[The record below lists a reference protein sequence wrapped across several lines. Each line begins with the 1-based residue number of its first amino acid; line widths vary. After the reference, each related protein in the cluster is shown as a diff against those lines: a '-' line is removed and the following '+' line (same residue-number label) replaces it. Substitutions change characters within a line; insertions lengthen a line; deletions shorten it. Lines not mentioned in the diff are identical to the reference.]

1 MAVRTIK
8 VDITGLKEIEKAQ
21 KYVSALRDSVL
32 DFEKKLRNMGGKN
45 TSSLSFNVN
54 LIINT
59 DKALK
64 DYLALKKQI
73 ESMPIRV
80 GSTKGD
86 VSSSQGSSNTS
97 SSSRPTFDSSY
108 IKVKDQDYQSW
119 RNLHKAVDDVTRSA
133 VGLSSQM
140 VKLGAIAPAKGLLS
154 VFNSLNNTILDM
166 QKNLMGLVGNGI
178 KGALGSLVSS
188 GVNGIRNSIG
198 QLKNE
203 ANDLGDAMQVYR
215 INMQA
220 LGYDEKSTNKSIK
233 RLGDYGKSTVF
244 DATDLLEQAST
255 YSAYGRKDA
264 EQIVKGYAGLLAQ
277 TKNPIEGMKT
287 VTEQTSQM
295 LAAGVLNQQDYKFI
309 RQRLSALGASKLNA
323 ELQKLAESKGADSI
337 ISATRQRLISADEY
351 LDIVNKLG
359 NDDTFQSLVN
369 SIITPRQAIANL
381 KESLS
386 NLLVFDDIDEEG
398 NAKPGALNRV
408 YVATRDFIKGI
419 TDIVG
424 TDKFKDYVTKLGNA
438 IGDTIQSVNHFGVA
452 WKLAFSKSFLDGI
465 EKFASSFK
473 SGVQGLDVGKEFFDI
488 TKSVLNVLNTTGR
501 ELGTTTKEIV
511 KSISELTKGIV
522 DIGAQLITSGFPRV
536 VRGVVDIYTNLAKL
550 AVSSGGATA
559 YTDVLLSVT
568 NAINTIIKSV
578 NPSILKSVFDSIVNF
593 VESVSSVVTKIAT
606 RTNIFKEIA
615 NVLKGVIDALSSIVN
630 QVGTFSSGQVNKAL
644 ESLRNAILGIVNGI
658 KPLIVELAKG
668 AISALASNSA
678 QRFFQAVIGF
688 VKVVVGAI
696 KNTLVSIGGSVE
708 GGIKKIL
715 DFFTLVT
722 NFASGVASILG
733 GLGKYLIL
741 GFIGTKFL
749 SWATNIIYSLS
760 TVATAMNAVSGGRL
774 NPLGLANA
782 FGSDALMRAGTT
794 SRNMGSGGA
803 YLSGMSRVA
812 QNSTTGFSRVARNN
826 ARRSANMKGLGFI
839 GAQLGV
845 DLANNALQGSNV
857 SQGFKDFGNI
867 ASSTT
872 SWALTGAGIGSF
884 IPGVGTALGA
894 GIGGLAG
901 FISGLLGA
909 NNQKDERARQE
920 KLAKEEASKQA
931 DIQAKETLESHMASV
946 KQLAEETASIRNS
959 FFKSISS
966 SSGLSESLS
975 TASAYIDSLQN
986 STGKSLE
993 STLRDLNIKT
1003 SSVPK
1008 GIENFY
1014 VKIGD
1019 KIKSWS
1025 ELKESSGIQDDARLL
1040 QSLQLVKSTLG
1051 EKYVEF
1057 VDSEGR
1063 KVAEAVETLTKEESD
1078 RQSANLDAYKA
1089 QLTKA
1094 QLSVKSGV
1102 DFLFKDITT
1111 ISDEIDNVLKSR
1123 NFANNGEKAKA
1134 ITEALEKA
1142 GIDTTEFVKLSVS
1155 DQITKATELVK
1166 QGKLQGGTREQ
1177 QTIALAESIKEKLGE
1192 TASKYTE
1199 ILKNGL
1205 WDDLNTL
1212 NQMLDSADFVSK
1224 LPRIEENQARINAF
1238 KESVAKLIK
1247 DGVLKVEEGQ
1257 ALLDRAGIKDVSAE
1271 GLKNGV
1277 NEFKLSVTNGLSD
1290 AQKKFLEGTGI
1301 IGGIGI
1307 PNIST
1312 AGISSGVS
1320 ALASAVRKSIDD
1332 TIAKLDEAIAEATA
1346 NGNLAKQR
1354 AYSNYRRQ
1362 AEMERDNIYQ
1372 STGGLIPEY
1381 HSSGLPIGIN
1391 WKSKGTDTV
1400 PTMLTPGEYVLR
1412 KKAVDSLGMNFL
1424 NNLNRFG
1431 VNALQSVAKSTIIN
1445 NVYNTNNAQ
1454 ISQNIDNKSQYLNGM
1469 FGLDKLMR
1477 YV

>member
-21 KYVSALRDSVL
+21 KSVSALRDSVL
-32 DFEKKLRNMGGKN
+32 DFEKKLRKMGGKN

-54 LIINT
+54 LILNT

-133 VGLSSQM
+133 VGLSGQM
-140 VKLGAIAPAKGLLS
+140 VTLGAIAPAKGLLS
-154 VFNSLNNTILDM
+154 VFNSLNGTILDM

-178 KGALGSLVSS
+178 KGALGSLVSG
-188 GVNGIRNSIG
+188 GVNGIRNNIG
-198 QLKNE
+198 QLKNK

-220 LGYDEKSTNKSIK
+220 LGFDEKTTNKSIK

-244 DATDLLEQAST
+244 DATDLLDQAST
-255 YSAYGRKDA
+255 YTAYGRKDA

-277 TKNPIEGMKT
+277 TKNPIEGMRT

-295 LAAGVLNQQDYKFI
+295 LASGVLNQQDYKFI

-337 ISATRQRLISADEY
+337 ISATKQRLISADEY
-351 LDIVNKLG
+351 LDVVNRLG

-381 KESLS
+381 KETLS

-398 NAKPGALNRV
+398 NAKPGALNRM
-408 YVATRDFIKGI
+408 YVATRDFVKGI

-473 SGVQGLDVGKEFFDI
+473 SGVQGLNVGKEFFDI

-578 NPSILKSVFDSIVNF
+578 DPSILKSVFDSIVNF

-615 NVLKGVIDALSSIVN
+615 NVLKGVIDALGSIVN
-630 QVGTFSSGQVNKAL
+630 QVGTFNAGQVNKAL
-644 ESLRNAILGIVNGI
+644 EGLRNAILGIVEGI

-688 VKVVVGAI
+688 VKAVAGAI
-696 KNTLVSIGGSVE
+696 SSTLVAIGGSVE

-722 NFASGVASILG
+722 NFASGVASLLG

-760 TVATAMNAVSGGRL
+760 TVATAMNAISGGKV

-794 SRNMGSGGA
+794 SRNVGSGGA

-812 QNSTTGFSRVARNN
+812 KNSTTGFSRVARNN
-826 ARRSANMKGLGFI
+826 ARHSANMKGLGFI
-839 GAQLGV
+839 GAQVGL
-845 DLANNALQGSNV
+845 DLASNA

-867 ASSTT
+867 ANSTA
-872 SWALTGAGIGSF
+872 SWALTGASIGSF

-894 GIGGLAG
+894 GIGGLTG
-901 FISGLLGA
+901 FIAGLLEA

-931 DIQAKETLESHMASV
+931 EVQAKETLESHMASV
-946 KQLAEETASIRNS
+946 KQLAEETANIRNS

-966 SSGLSESLS
+966 SSGISESLS

-1003 SSVPK
+1003 ATVPK

-1057 VDSEGR
+1057 LDSEGN
-1063 KVAEAVETLTKEESD
+1063 KVAEAVETLTKEEST
-1078 RQSANLDAYKA
+1078 RQSTNLDAYKA

-1094 QLSVKSGV
+1094 QLSVKNGV

-1111 ISDEIDNVLKSR
+1111 ITEEIDNVLKSR

-1142 GIDTTEFVKLSVS
+1142 GIDTTEFVKLSIS
-1155 DQITKATELVK
+1155 DQIAKATELVK

-1177 QTIALAESIKEKLGE
+1177 QTIALAESIKEKLGD
-1192 TASKYTE
+1192 TATKYTE

-1224 LPRIEENQARINAF
+1224 LPRTEENQVRIDAF

-1257 ALLDRAGIKDVSAE
+1257 ALLDKAGIKDVSAE

-1301 IGGIGI
+1301 IGEVDIPGIA
-1307 PNIST
+1307 T
-1312 AGISSGVS
+1312 AGISASVTGLKDAVATSINS
-1320 ALASAVRKSIDD
+1320 A
-1332 TIAKLDEAIAEATA
+1332 IAKLDEAIA
-1346 NGNLAKQR
+1346 NAKQ
-1354 AYSNYRRQ
+1354 ANDWDEVNALANERRVTEY
-1362 AEMERDNIYQ
+1362 ASRRYQ
-1372 STGGLIPEY
+1372 SGGIIPEY
-1381 HSSGLPIGIN
+1381 HSKGLPVGIN
-1391 WKSKGTDTV
+1391 WQPKGTDTV

-1412 KKAVDSLGMNFL
+1412 KKAVDSLGTNFL

>member
-21 KYVSALRDSVL
+21 KSVSALRDSVL
-32 DFEKKLRNMGGKN
+32 DFEKNLRKMGGKN

-54 LIINT
+54 LILNT

-86 VSSSQGSSNTS
+86 VSSTQGSSNAS

-154 VFNSLNNTILDM
+154 VFNSLNGTILDM
-166 QKNLMGLVGNGI
+166 QKNLTGLVGNGI
-178 KGALGSLVSS
+178 KGALGSLVSG

-220 LGYDEKSTNKSIK
+220 LGFDEKSTNKSIK

-255 YSAYGRKDA
+255 YTAYGRKDA
-264 EQIVKGYAGLLAQ
+264 ESIVKGYAGLLAQ

-287 VTEQTSQM
+287 VTEQTAQM
-295 LAAGVLNQQDYKFI
+295 LASGVLNQQDYKFI
-309 RQRLSALGASKLNA
+309 RQRLSALGASKLNE
-323 ELQKLAESKGADSI
+323 ELLKLAQSKGEDSI
-337 ISATRQRLISADEY
+337 ISATKKRLISADEY
-351 LDIVNKLG
+351 LDVVNKLG
-359 NDDTFQSLVN
+359 NDETFQNLVN

-381 KESLS
+381 KETLS

-398 NAKPGALNRV
+398 KAKPGALNRV
-408 YVATRDFIKGI
+408 YVATRDFVKGI
-419 TDIVG
+419 TEIVG

-473 SGVQGLDVGKEFFDI
+473 SGVQGLNVGKEFFDI

-630 QVGTFSSGQVNKAL
+630 QVGTFNAGQVNKAL
-644 ESLRNAILGIVNGI
+644 EGLRNAILGIVEGI

-688 VKVVVGAI
+688 VKAVAGAI
-696 KNTLVSIGGSVE
+696 RSTLVAIGGSVE

-715 DFFTLVT
+715 DFFTLVA
-722 NFASGVASILG
+722 NFASGVASLLG

-749 SWATNIIYSLS
+749 SWATNIIQSLS
-760 TVATAMNAVSGGRL
+760 AVATAMNTVSGGRL

-794 SRNMGSGGA
+794 SRNVGSGGA

-812 QNSTTGFSRVARNN
+812 KNSTTGFSRVARNN
-826 ARRSANMKGLGFI
+826 ARHSANMKGLGFI
-839 GAQLGV
+839 GAQVGL
-845 DLANNALQGSNV
+845 DLANNALQGSNA

-867 ASSTT
+867 ASSTA

-884 IPGVGTALGA
+884 IPGIGTALGA
-894 GIGGLAG
+894 GIGGLTG
-901 FISGLLGA
+901 FIAGILGA

-931 DIQAKETLESHMASV
+931 ELQAKETLESHMASV
-946 KQLAEETASIRNS
+946 KQLAEETANIRNS

-966 SSGLSESLS
+966 SSGISESLS

-1003 SSVPK
+1003 ATVPK

-1019 KIKSWS
+1019 KLKSWS

-1057 VDSEGR
+1057 LDSEGN

-1078 RQSANLDAYKA
+1078 RQSANLDTYKA

-1094 QLSVKSGV
+1094 QLSVKGGV

-1111 ISDEIDNVLKSR
+1111 ITDEIDSVLKSR

-1142 GIDTTEFVKLSVS
+1142 GIDTTEFVKLSIS
-1155 DQITKATELVK
+1155 DQIAKATELVK

-1177 QTIALAESIKEKLGE
+1177 QTIALAESIKEKLGD
-1192 TASKYTE
+1192 TATKYTE

-1224 LPRIEENQARINAF
+1224 LPRTEENQVRIDAF

-1257 ALLDRAGIKDVSAE
+1257 ALLDKAGIKDVSAE

-1301 IGGIGI
+1301 IGSVDIPGIA
-1307 PNIST
+1307 T
-1312 AGISSGVS
+1312 AGISASVTGLKQAVATSINS
-1320 ALASAVRKSIDD
+1320 A
-1332 TIAKLDEAIAEATA
+1332 IAKLDEAIA
-1346 NGNLAKQR
+1346 NAKQ
-1354 AYSNYRRQ
+1354 ANDWDEVNALANERRITEY
-1362 AEMERDNIYQ
+1362 ASRRYQ
-1372 STGGLIPEY
+1372 SGGIIPEY
-1381 HSSGLPIGIN
+1381 HSNGLPVGIN
-1391 WKSKGTDTV
+1391 WKPKGTDTV

-1412 KKAVDSLGMNFL
+1412 KKAVDSLGTNFL

>member
-1 MAVRTIK
+1 
-8 VDITGLKEIEKAQ
+8 
-21 KYVSALRDSVL
+21 VL
-32 DFEKKLRNMGGKN
+32 DFEKKLRKMGGKN

-54 LIINT
+54 LILNT

-86 VSSSQGSSNTS
+86 VSSTQGSPNTS

-154 VFNSLNNTILDM
+154 VFNSLNGTILDM

-178 KGALGSLVSS
+178 KGALGSLVSG

-220 LGYDEKSTNKSIK
+220 LGFDEKSTNKSIK

-255 YSAYGRKDA
+255 YTAYGRKDA

-277 TKNPIEGMKT
+277 TKNPIEGMRT

-295 LAAGVLNQQDYKFI
+295 LASGVLNQQDYKFI

-337 ISATRQRLISADEY
+337 ISATKKRLISADEY
-351 LDIVNKLG
+351 LDVVNRLG

-381 KESLS
+381 KETLS

-473 SGVQGLDVGKEFFDI
+473 SGMQGLNVGKEFFDI

-630 QVGTFSSGQVNKAL
+630 QVGTFNAGQVNKAL
-644 ESLRNAILGIVNGI
+644 EGLRNTILGIVEGI

-688 VKVVVGAI
+688 VKAVAGAI
-696 KNTLVSIGGSVE
+696 RSTLVAIGGSVE

-722 NFASGVASILG
+722 NFASGVASLLG

-760 TVATAMNAVSGGRL
+760 TVATAMNAVSGGKV

-794 SRNMGSGGA
+794 SRNVGSGGA

-812 QNSTTGFSRVARNN
+812 KNSTTGFSRVARNN
-826 ARRSANMKGLGFI
+826 ARHSANMKGLGFI
-839 GAQLGV
+839 GAQVGL
-845 DLANNALQGSNV
+845 DLANNALQGSNA

-867 ASSTT
+867 ASSTA

-884 IPGVGTALGA
+884 IPGIGTALGA
-894 GIGGLAG
+894 GIGGLTG
-901 FISGLLGA
+901 FIAGLLGA

-931 DIQAKETLESHMASV
+931 EVQAKETLESHMASV
-946 KQLAEETASIRNS
+946 KQLAEETANIRNS

-966 SSGLSESLS
+966 SSGISESLS

-1003 SSVPK
+1003 ATVPK

-1057 VDSEGR
+1057 LDSEGN
-1063 KVAEAVETLTKEESD
+1063 KVAEAVETLTKEEST
-1078 RQSANLDAYKA
+1078 RQSTNLDAYKA

-1111 ISDEIDNVLKSR
+1111 ITEEIDNVLKSR

-1142 GIDTTEFVKLSVS
+1142 GIDTTEFVKLSIS
-1155 DQITKATELVK
+1155 DQIAKATELVK

-1177 QTIALAESIKEKLGE
+1177 QTIALAESIKEKLGD
-1192 TASKYTE
+1192 TATKYTE

-1224 LPRIEENQARINAF
+1224 LPRTEENQVRIDAF

-1257 ALLDRAGIKDVSAE
+1257 ALLDKAGIKDVSAE

-1301 IGGIGI
+1301 IGSVDIPGIA
-1307 PNIST
+1307 T
-1312 AGISSGVS
+1312 AGISASVTGLKQAVATSINS
-1320 ALASAVRKSIDD
+1320 A
-1332 TIAKLDEAIAEATA
+1332 IAKLDEAIA
-1346 NGNLAKQR
+1346 NAKQ
-1354 AYSNYRRQ
+1354 ANDWDEVNALANERRITEY
-1362 AEMERDNIYQ
+1362 ASRRYQ
-1372 STGGLIPEY
+1372 SGGIIPEY
-1381 HSSGLPIGIN
+1381 HSKGFPVGIN
-1391 WKSKGTDTV
+1391 WQPKGTDTV

-1412 KKAVDSLGMNFL
+1412 KKAVDSLGTNFL

>member
-21 KYVSALRDSVL
+21 KSVSALRDSVL
-32 DFEKKLRNMGGKN
+32 DFEKKLRKMGGKN

-54 LIINT
+54 LILNT

-133 VGLSSQM
+133 VGLSGQM

-154 VFNSLNNTILDM
+154 VFNSLNGTILDM

-178 KGALGSLVSS
+178 KGALGSLVSG

-220 LGYDEKSTNKSIK
+220 LGFDEKTTNKSIK

-255 YSAYGRKDA
+255 YTAYGRKDA

-277 TKNPIEGMKT
+277 TKNPIEGMRT

-295 LAAGVLNQQDYKFI
+295 LSAGVLNQQDYKFI

-337 ISATRQRLISADEY
+337 ISATKKRLISADEY
-351 LDIVNKLG
+351 LDVVNRLG

-381 KESLS
+381 KETLS

-452 WKLAFSKSFLDGI
+452 WKLAFSKSFIDGI

-473 SGVQGLDVGKEFFDI
+473 SGVQGLNVGKEFFDI

-630 QVGTFSSGQVNKAL
+630 QVGTFNAGQVNKAL
-644 ESLRNAILGIVNGI
+644 EGLRNAILGIVEGI

-688 VKVVVGAI
+688 VKAVAGAI
-696 KNTLVSIGGSVE
+696 RSTLVAIGGSVE

-722 NFASGVASILG
+722 NFASGVASLLG

-760 TVATAMNAVSGGRL
+760 TVATAMNAVSGGKV

-794 SRNMGSGGA
+794 SRNVGSGGA

-812 QNSTTGFSRVARNN
+812 KNSTTGFSRVARNN
-826 ARRSANMKGLGFI
+826 ARHSANMKGLGFI
-839 GAQLGV
+839 GAQVGL
-845 DLANNALQGSNV
+845 DLANNALQGSNA

-867 ASSTT
+867 ASSTA

-884 IPGVGTALGA
+884 IPGIGTALGA
-894 GIGGLAG
+894 GIGGLTG
-901 FISGLLGA
+901 FIAGLLGA

-931 DIQAKETLESHMASV
+931 EVQAKETLESHMASV
-946 KQLAEETASIRNS
+946 KQLAEETANIRNS

-966 SSGLSESLS
+966 SSGISESLS

-1003 SSVPK
+1003 ATVPK

-1057 VDSEGR
+1057 LDSEGN
-1063 KVAEAVETLTKEESD
+1063 KVAEAVETLTKEEST
-1078 RQSANLDAYKA
+1078 RQSTNLDAYKA

-1111 ISDEIDNVLKSR
+1111 ITEEIDNVLKSR

-1142 GIDTTEFVKLSVS
+1142 GIDTTEFVKLSIS
-1155 DQITKATELVK
+1155 DQIAKATELVK

-1177 QTIALAESIKEKLGE
+1177 QTIALAESIKEKLGD
-1192 TASKYTE
+1192 TATKYTE

-1224 LPRIEENQARINAF
+1224 LPRTEENQVRIDAF

-1257 ALLDRAGIKDVSAE
+1257 ALLDKAGIKDVSAE

-1301 IGGIGI
+1301 IGGVDIPGI
-1307 PNIST
+1307 AT
-1312 AGISSGVS
+1312 AGI
-1320 ALASAVRKSIDD
+1320 LASVTGLKDAVATSINSA
-1332 TIAKLDEAIAEATA
+1332 IAKLDEAIA
-1346 NGNLAKQR
+1346 NAKQ
-1354 AYSNYRRQ
+1354 ANDWDEVNALANERRITEY
-1362 AEMERDNIYQ
+1362 ASRRYQ
-1372 STGGLIPEY
+1372 SGGIIPEY
-1381 HSSGLPIGIN
+1381 HSNGLPVGIN
-1391 WKSKGTDTV
+1391 WQPKGTDTV

-1412 KKAVDSLGMNFL
+1412 KKAVDSLGTNFL

>member
-21 KYVSALRDSVL
+21 KSVSALRDSVL
-32 DFEKKLRNMGGKN
+32 DFEKNLRKMGGKN

-54 LIINT
+54 LILNT

-86 VSSSQGSSNTS
+86 VSSTQGSSNAS

-133 VGLSSQM
+133 MGLSGQM

-154 VFNSLNNTILDM
+154 VFNSLNSTILDM
-166 QKNLMGLVGNGI
+166 QKNLVGLVGNGI
-178 KGALGSLVSS
+178 KGALGSLVSG

-220 LGYDEKSTNKSIK
+220 LGFDEKSTNKSIK

-255 YSAYGRKDA
+255 YTAYGRKDA

-277 TKNPIEGMKT
+277 TKNPIEGMRT

-309 RQRLSALGASKLNA
+309 RQRLSALGASKLNE
-323 ELQKLAESKGADSI
+323 ELLKLAQSKGEDSI
-337 ISATRQRLISADEY
+337 ISATKKRLISADEY
-351 LDIVNKLG
+351 LDVVNKLG
-359 NDDTFQSLVN
+359 NDETFQNLVN

-381 KESLS
+381 KETLS

-419 TDIVG
+419 TEIVG

-473 SGVQGLDVGKEFFDI
+473 SGVQGLNVGKEFFDI
-488 TKSVLNVLNTTGR
+488 TKSVINVLNTTGR

-630 QVGTFSSGQVNKAL
+630 QVGTFNAGQVNKAL
-644 ESLRNAILGIVNGI
+644 EGLRNTILGIVQGI

-688 VKVVVGAI
+688 VKAVAGAI
-696 KNTLVSIGGSVE
+696 RNTLVSIGGSVE

-722 NFASGVASILG
+722 NLASGVASLLG

-749 SWATNIIYSLS
+749 SWATNIIQSLS
-760 TVATAMNAVSGGRL
+760 AVATAMNAVSGGKL

-794 SRNMGSGGA
+794 SRNIGSGGA

-812 QNSTTGFSRVARNN
+812 KNSTTGFSRVARNN
-826 ARRSANMKGLGFI
+826 ARHSANMKGLGFF
-839 GAQLGV
+839 GAQVGI
-845 DLANNALQGSNV
+845 DLANNALQGSDF
-857 SQGFKDFGNI
+857 SQGVKDFGNI
-867 ASSTT
+867 ASSTA

-901 FISGLLGA
+901 FIAGLLGA

-931 DIQAKETLESHMASV
+931 ELQAKETLESHMASV
-946 KQLAEETASIRNS
+946 KQLAEETANIRNS

-966 SSGLSESLS
+966 SSGISESLS

-1003 SSVPK
+1003 ATVPK

-1014 VKIGD
+1014 VKVGD

-1057 VDSEGR
+1057 LDSEGN

-1078 RQSANLDAYKA
+1078 RQSANLDTYKA
-1089 QLTKA
+1089 QLSKA

-1142 GIDTTEFVKLSVS
+1142 GIDTTDFVKLSIH
-1155 DQITKATELVK
+1155 DQITRATELVK

-1177 QTIALAESIKEKLGE
+1177 QTVALAEAIKEKLGD
-1192 TASKYTE
+1192 TATKYTE

-1224 LPRIEENQARINAF
+1224 LPRTEENQVRIDAF

-1257 ALLDRAGIKDVSAE
+1257 ALLDKAGIKDVSAD

-1277 NEFKLSVTNGLSD
+1277 KEFKLSVTNGLSD

-1301 IGGIGI
+1301 IGGVDIPGI
-1307 PNIST
+1307 AT
-1312 AGISSGVS
+1312 AGISAGIT
-1320 ALASAVRKSIDD
+1320 ALESAVRKSIDA
-1332 TIAKLDEAIAEATA
+1332 TIAKLDEAVAKATTS
-1346 NGNLAKQR
+1346 GDTAKQR

-1362 AEMERDNIYQ
+1362 AEQQRDNIYQ

-1381 HSSGLPIGIN
+1381 HSNGLPVGIN
-1391 WKSKGTDTV
+1391 WKPRGTDTV

-1412 KKAVDSLGMNFL
+1412 KKAVDSLGTNFL
-1424 NNLNRFG
+1424 NNLNKFG

>member
-21 KYVSALRDSVL
+21 KSVSALRDSVL
-32 DFEKKLRNMGGKN
+32 DFEKKLRKMGGKN

-54 LIINT
+54 LILNT

-86 VSSSQGSSNTS
+86 VSSTQGSSNSS

-133 VGLSSQM
+133 VGLSGQM

-154 VFNSLNNTILDM
+154 VFNSLNSTILDM

-178 KGALGSLVSS
+178 KGALGSLVSG

-220 LGYDEKSTNKSIK
+220 LGFDEKTTNKSIK

-255 YSAYGRKDA
+255 YTAYGRKDA

-277 TKNPIEGMKT
+277 TKNPIEGMRT

-295 LAAGVLNQQDYKFI
+295 LASGVLNQQDYKFI

-337 ISATRQRLISADEY
+337 ISATKKRLISADEY
-351 LDIVNKLG
+351 LDVVNRLG

-381 KESLS
+381 KETLS

-438 IGDTIQSVNHFGVA
+438 IGDTIRSVNHFGVA

-473 SGVQGLDVGKEFFDI
+473 SGVQGLNVGKEFFDI

-630 QVGTFSSGQVNKAL
+630 QVGTFNAGQVNKAL
-644 ESLRNAILGIVNGI
+644 EGLRNAILGIVEGI

-668 AISALASNSA
+668 AISALASSSA

-688 VKVVVGAI
+688 VKAVAGAI
-696 KNTLVSIGGSVE
+696 RSTLVAIGGSVE

-722 NFASGVASILG
+722 NFASGVASLLG

-760 TVATAMNAVSGGRL
+760 TVATAMNAVSGGKV

-794 SRNMGSGGA
+794 SRNVGSGGA

-812 QNSTTGFSRVARNN
+812 KNSTTGFSRVARNN
-826 ARRSANMKGLGFI
+826 ARHSANMKGLGFI
-839 GAQLGV
+839 GAQVGL
-845 DLANNALQGSNV
+845 DLANNALQGSNA

-867 ASSTT
+867 ASSTA

-884 IPGVGTALGA
+884 IPGIGTALGA
-894 GIGGLAG
+894 GIGGLTG
-901 FISGLLGA
+901 FIAGLLGA

-931 DIQAKETLESHMASV
+931 EVQAKETLESHMASV
-946 KQLAEETASIRNS
+946 KQLAEETANIRNS

-966 SSGLSESLS
+966 SSGISESLS

-1003 SSVPK
+1003 ATVPK

-1057 VDSEGR
+1057 LDSEGN
-1063 KVAEAVETLTKEESD
+1063 KVAEAVETLTKEEST
-1078 RQSANLDAYKA
+1078 RQSTNLDAYKA

-1111 ISDEIDNVLKSR
+1111 ITEEIDNVLKSR

-1142 GIDTTEFVKLSVS
+1142 GIDTTEFVKLSIS
-1155 DQITKATELVK
+1155 DQIAKATELVK

-1177 QTIALAESIKEKLGE
+1177 QTIALAESIKEKLGD
-1192 TASKYTE
+1192 TATKYTE

-1224 LPRIEENQARINAF
+1224 LPRTEENQVRIDAF

-1257 ALLDRAGIKDVSAE
+1257 ALLDKAGIKDVSAE

-1277 NEFKLSVTNGLSD
+1277 NEFKLSITNGLSD

-1301 IGGIGI
+1301 IGGVDIPGI
-1307 PNIST
+1307 AT
-1312 AGISSGVS
+1312 AGISASVTGLKDAVATSINS
-1320 ALASAVRKSIDD
+1320 A
-1332 TIAKLDEAIAEATA
+1332 IAKLDEAIA
-1346 NGNLAKQR
+1346 NAKQ
-1354 AYSNYRRQ
+1354 ANDWDEVNALANERRVTEY
-1362 AEMERDNIYQ
+1362 ASRRYQ
-1372 STGGLIPEY
+1372 SGGIIPEY
-1381 HSSGLPIGIN
+1381 HSKGLPVGIN
-1391 WKSKGTDTV
+1391 WQPKGTDTV

-1412 KKAVDSLGMNFL
+1412 KKAVDSLGTNFL

>member
-21 KYVSALRDSVL
+21 KSVSALRDSVL
-32 DFEKKLRNMGGKN
+32 DFEKKLRKMGGKN

-54 LIINT
+54 LILNT

-86 VSSSQGSSNTS
+86 VSSTQGSSNNS

-133 VGLSSQM
+133 VGLSGQM

-154 VFNSLNNTILDM
+154 MFNSLNGTILDM

-178 KGALGSLVSS
+178 KGALGSIVSG

-203 ANDLGDAMQVYR
+203 ANGLGDAMQIYR

-220 LGYDEKSTNKSIK
+220 LGFDEKSTNKSIK

-255 YSAYGRKDA
+255 YTAYGRKDA

-277 TKNPIEGMKT
+277 TKNPIEGMRT

-337 ISATRQRLISADEY
+337 ISATKKRLISADEY
-351 LDIVNKLG
+351 LDVVNRLG

-381 KESLS
+381 KETLS

-424 TDKFKDYVTKLGNA
+424 TDKFKGYVTKLGNA

-473 SGVQGLDVGKEFFDI
+473 SGVQGLNIGKEFFDI

-630 QVGTFSSGQVNKAL
+630 QVGTFNAGQVNKAL
-644 ESLRNAILGIVNGI
+644 EGLRNAILGIVEGI

-688 VKVVVGAI
+688 VKAVAGAI
-696 KNTLVSIGGSVE
+696 KSTLVSIGGSVE

-722 NFASGVASILG
+722 NFASGVASLLG

-760 TVATAMNAVSGGRL
+760 TVATAMNAVSGGKV

-794 SRNMGSGGA
+794 SRNVGSGGA

-812 QNSTTGFSRVARNN
+812 KNSTTGFSRVARNN
-826 ARRSANMKGLGFI
+826 ARHSANMKGLGFI
-839 GAQLGV
+839 GAQVGL
-845 DLANNALQGSNV
+845 DLANNALQGSNA

-867 ASSTT
+867 ASSTA

-884 IPGVGTALGA
+884 IPGIGTALGA
-894 GIGGLAG
+894 GIGGLTG
-901 FISGLLGA
+901 FIAGLLGA

-931 DIQAKETLESHMASV
+931 EVQAKETLESHMASV
-946 KQLAEETASIRNS
+946 KQLAEETANIRNS

-966 SSGLSESLS
+966 SSGISESLS

-1003 SSVPK
+1003 ATVPK

-1057 VDSEGR
+1057 LDSEGN
-1063 KVAEAVETLTKEESD
+1063 KVAEAVETLTKEEST
-1078 RQSANLDAYKA
+1078 RQSTNLDAYKA

-1111 ISDEIDNVLKSR
+1111 ITEEIDNVLKSR

-1142 GIDTTEFVKLSVS
+1142 GIDTTEFVKLSIS
-1155 DQITKATELVK
+1155 DQIAKATELVK

-1177 QTIALAESIKEKLGE
+1177 QTIALAESIKEKLGD
-1192 TASKYTE
+1192 TATKYTE

-1224 LPRIEENQARINAF
+1224 LPRTEENQVRIDAF

-1257 ALLDRAGIKDVSAE
+1257 ALLDKAGIKDVSAE

-1301 IGGIGI
+1301 IGGVDIPGI
-1307 PNIST
+1307 AT
-1312 AGISSGVS
+1312 AGISASVTGLKNAVARSINS
-1320 ALASAVRKSIDD
+1320 A
-1332 TIAKLDEAIAEATA
+1332 IAKLDEAIA
-1346 NGNLAKQR
+1346 NAKQ
-1354 AYSNYRRQ
+1354 ANDWDEVNALANERRITEY
-1362 AEMERDNIYQ
+1362 ASRRYQ
-1372 STGGLIPEY
+1372 SGGIIPEY
-1381 HSSGLPIGIN
+1381 HSKGFPVGIN
-1391 WKSKGTDTV
+1391 WQPKGTDTV

-1412 KKAVDSLGMNFL
+1412 KKAVDSLGTNFL

>member
-21 KYVSALRDSVL
+21 KSVSALRDSVL
-32 DFEKKLRNMGGKN
+32 DFEKKLRKMGGKN

-54 LIINT
+54 LILNT

-86 VSSSQGSSNTS
+86 VSSTQGSSHTS

-154 VFNSLNNTILDM
+154 VFNSLNDNILDM

-178 KGALGSLVSS
+178 KGALGSLVSG

-220 LGYDEKSTNKSIK
+220 LGFDEKTTNKSIK

-255 YSAYGRKDA
+255 YTAYGRKDA

-277 TKNPIEGMKT
+277 TKNPIEGMRT

-295 LAAGVLNQQDYKFI
+295 LASGVLNQQDYKFI

-337 ISATRQRLISADEY
+337 ISATKKRLISADEY
-351 LDIVNKLG
+351 LDVVNRLG

-381 KESLS
+381 KETLS

-473 SGVQGLDVGKEFFDI
+473 SGVQGLNVGKEFFDI

-630 QVGTFSSGQVNKAL
+630 QVGTFNAGQVNKAL
-644 ESLRNAILGIVNGI
+644 EGLRNAILGIVEGI

-668 AISALASNSA
+668 AISALASSSA

-688 VKVVVGAI
+688 VKAVAGAI
-696 KNTLVSIGGSVE
+696 RSTLVAIGGSVE

-722 NFASGVASILG
+722 NFASGVASLLG

-760 TVATAMNAVSGGRL
+760 TVATAMNAVSGGKV

-794 SRNMGSGGA
+794 SRNVGSGGA

-812 QNSTTGFSRVARNN
+812 KNSTTDFSRVARNN
-826 ARRSANMKGLGFI
+826 ARHSANMKGLGFI
-839 GAQLGV
+839 GAQVGL
-845 DLANNALQGSNV
+845 DLANNALQGSNA

-867 ASSTT
+867 ASSTA

-884 IPGVGTALGA
+884 IPGIGTALGA
-894 GIGGLAG
+894 GIGGLTG
-901 FISGLLGA
+901 FIAGLLGA

-931 DIQAKETLESHMASV
+931 EVQAKETLESHMASV
-946 KQLAEETASIRNS
+946 KQLAEETANIRNS

-966 SSGLSESLS
+966 SSGISESLS

-1003 SSVPK
+1003 ATVPK

-1057 VDSEGR
+1057 LDSEGN
-1063 KVAEAVETLTKEESD
+1063 KVAEAVETLTKEEST
-1078 RQSANLDAYKA
+1078 RQSTNLDAYKA

-1111 ISDEIDNVLKSR
+1111 ITEEIDNVLKSR

-1142 GIDTTEFVKLSVS
+1142 GIDTTEFVKLSIS
-1155 DQITKATELVK
+1155 DQIAKATELVK

-1177 QTIALAESIKEKLGE
+1177 QTIALAESIKEKLGD
-1192 TASKYTE
+1192 TATKYTE

-1224 LPRIEENQARINAF
+1224 LPRTEENQVRIDAF

-1257 ALLDRAGIKDVSAE
+1257 ALLDKAGIKDVSAE

-1301 IGGIGI
+1301 IGGVDIPGI
-1307 PNIST
+1307 AT
-1312 AGISSGVS
+1312 AGISASVTGLKDAVATSINS
-1320 ALASAVRKSIDD
+1320 A
-1332 TIAKLDEAIAEATA
+1332 IAKLDEAIA
-1346 NGNLAKQR
+1346 NAKQ
-1354 AYSNYRRQ
+1354 ANDWDEVNALANERRITEY
-1362 AEMERDNIYQ
+1362 ASRRYQ
-1372 STGGLIPEY
+1372 SGGIIPEY
-1381 HSSGLPIGIN
+1381 HSKGFPVGIN
-1391 WKSKGTDTV
+1391 WQPKGTDTV

-1412 KKAVDSLGMNFL
+1412 KKAVDSLGTNFL

>member
-21 KYVSALRDSVL
+21 KSVSALRDSVL
-32 DFEKKLRNMGGKN
+32 DFEKKLRKMGGKN

-54 LIINT
+54 LILNT

-86 VSSSQGSSNTS
+86 VSSTQGSSNTS

-133 VGLSSQM
+133 VGLSGQM

-154 VFNSLNNTILDM
+154 VFNSLNSTILDM

-178 KGALGSLVSS
+178 KGALGSLVSG

-220 LGYDEKSTNKSIK
+220 LGFDEKTTNKSIK

-255 YSAYGRKDA
+255 YTAYGRKDA

-277 TKNPIEGMKT
+277 TKNPIEGMRT

-323 ELQKLAESKGADSI
+323 ELQNLAESKGADSI
-337 ISATRQRLISADEY
+337 ISATKKRLISADEY
-351 LDIVNKLG
+351 LDVVNRLG

-381 KESLS
+381 KETLS

-408 YVATRDFIKGI
+408 YVETRDFIKGI

-473 SGVQGLDVGKEFFDI
+473 SGVQGLNVGKEFFDI

-522 DIGAQLITSGFPRV
+522 DIGTQLITSGFPRV
-536 VRGVVDIYTNLAKL
+536 VRGVLDIYNNLAKL
-550 AVSSGGATA
+550 TVSSGGATA
-559 YTDVLLSVT
+559 YTDVLLSIT

-630 QVGTFSSGQVNKAL
+630 QVGTFNAGQVNKAL
-644 ESLRNAILGIVNGI
+644 EGLRNAILGIVEGI

-688 VKVVVGAI
+688 VKAVAGAI
-696 KNTLVSIGGSVE
+696 RSTLVAIGGSVE

-722 NFASGVASILG
+722 NFASGVASLLG

-760 TVATAMNAVSGGRL
+760 TVATAMNAVSGGKV

-794 SRNMGSGGA
+794 SRNVGSGGA

-812 QNSTTGFSRVARNN
+812 KNSTTGFSRVARNN
-826 ARRSANMKGLGFI
+826 ARHSANMKGLGFI
-839 GAQLGV
+839 GAQVGL
-845 DLANNALQGSNV
+845 DLANNALQGSNA

-867 ASSTT
+867 ASSTA

-884 IPGVGTALGA
+884 IPGIGTALGA
-894 GIGGLAG
+894 GIGGLTG
-901 FISGLLGA
+901 FIAGLLGA

-931 DIQAKETLESHMASV
+931 EVQAKETLESHMASV
-946 KQLAEETASIRNS
+946 KQLAEETANIRNS

-966 SSGLSESLS
+966 SSGISESLS

-1003 SSVPK
+1003 ATVPK

-1057 VDSEGR
+1057 LDSEGN
-1063 KVAEAVETLTKEESD
+1063 KVAEAVETLTKEEST
-1078 RQSANLDAYKA
+1078 RQSTNLDAYKA

-1111 ISDEIDNVLKSR
+1111 ITEEIDNVLKSR

-1142 GIDTTEFVKLSVS
+1142 GIDTTEFVKLSIS
-1155 DQITKATELVK
+1155 DQIAKATELVK

-1177 QTIALAESIKEKLGE
+1177 QTIALAESIKEKLGD
-1192 TASKYTE
+1192 TATKYTE

-1224 LPRIEENQARINAF
+1224 LPRTEENQVRIDAF

-1257 ALLDRAGIKDVSAE
+1257 ALLDKAGIKDVSAE

-1301 IGGIGI
+1301 IGGVDIPGI
-1307 PNIST
+1307 AT
-1312 AGISSGVS
+1312 AGISASVTGLKDAVATSINS
-1320 ALASAVRKSIDD
+1320 A
-1332 TIAKLDEAIAEATA
+1332 IAKLDEAIA
-1346 NGNLAKQR
+1346 NAKQ
-1354 AYSNYRRQ
+1354 ANDWDEVNALANERRITEY
-1362 AEMERDNIYQ
+1362 ASRRYQ
-1372 STGGLIPEY
+1372 SGGIIPEY
-1381 HSSGLPIGIN
+1381 HSKGFPVGIN
-1391 WKSKGTDTV
+1391 WQPKGTDTV

-1412 KKAVDSLGMNFL
+1412 KKAVDSLGTNFL

>member
-21 KYVSALRDSVL
+21 KSVSALRDSVL
-32 DFEKKLRNMGGKN
+32 DFEKKLRKMGGKN

-54 LIINT
+54 LILNT

-86 VSSSQGSSNTS
+86 VSSTQGSSNSS

-133 VGLSSQM
+133 VGLSGQM

-154 VFNSLNNTILDM
+154 VFNSLNSTILDM

-178 KGALGSLVSS
+178 KGALGSLVSG

-220 LGYDEKSTNKSIK
+220 LGFDEKTTNKSIK

-255 YSAYGRKDA
+255 YTAYGRKDA

-277 TKNPIEGMKT
+277 TKNPIEGMRT

-295 LAAGVLNQQDYKFI
+295 LASGVLNQQDYKFI

-337 ISATRQRLISADEY
+337 ISATKKRLISADEY
-351 LDIVNKLG
+351 LDVVNRLG
-359 NDDTFQSLVN
+359 NGDTFQSLVN

-381 KESLS
+381 KETLS

-452 WKLAFSKSFLDGI
+452 WKLAFNKSFLDGI

-473 SGVQGLDVGKEFFDI
+473 SGVQGLNVGKEFFDI

-511 KSISELTKGIV
+511 KSVSELTKGIV

-550 AVSSGGATA
+550 AVSSGGATV

-630 QVGTFSSGQVNKAL
+630 QVGTFNAGQVNKAL
-644 ESLRNAILGIVNGI
+644 EGLRNAILGIVEGI

-668 AISALASNSA
+668 AVSALASSSA

-688 VKVVVGAI
+688 VKAVAGAI
-696 KNTLVSIGGSVE
+696 RSTLVAIGGSVE

-722 NFASGVASILG
+722 NFASGVASLLG

-760 TVATAMNAVSGGRL
+760 TVATAMNAVSGGKV

-794 SRNMGSGGA
+794 SRNVGSGGA

-812 QNSTTGFSRVARNN
+812 KNSTTGFSRVARNN
-826 ARRSANMKGLGFI
+826 ARHSANMKGLGFI
-839 GAQLGV
+839 GAQVGL
-845 DLANNALQGSNV
+845 DLANNALQGSNA

-867 ASSTT
+867 ASSTA

-884 IPGVGTALGA
+884 IPGIGTALGA
-894 GIGGLAG
+894 GIGGLTG
-901 FISGLLGA
+901 FIAGLLGA

-931 DIQAKETLESHMASV
+931 EVQAKETLESHIASV
-946 KQLAEETASIRNS
+946 KQLAEETANIRNS

-966 SSGLSESLS
+966 SSGISESLS

-1003 SSVPK
+1003 ATVPK

-1057 VDSEGR
+1057 LDSEGN
-1063 KVAEAVETLTKEESD
+1063 KVAEAVETLTKEEST
-1078 RQSANLDAYKA
+1078 RQSTNLDAYKA

-1094 QLSVKSGV
+1094 QLSFKSGV

-1111 ISDEIDNVLKSR
+1111 ITEEIDNVLKSR

-1134 ITEALEKA
+1134 ITEVLEKA
-1142 GIDTTEFVKLSVS
+1142 GIDTTEFVKLSIS
-1155 DQITKATELVK
+1155 DQIAKATELVK

-1177 QTIALAESIKEKLGE
+1177 QTIALAESIKEKLGD
-1192 TASKYTE
+1192 TATKYTE

-1224 LPRIEENQARINAF
+1224 LPRTEENKVRIDAF

-1257 ALLDRAGIKDVSAE
+1257 ALLDKAGIKDVSAE
-1271 GLKNGV
+1271 GLKKGV

-1301 IGGIGI
+1301 IGEVDIPGIA
-1307 PNIST
+1307 T
-1312 AGISSGVS
+1312 AGISASVTGLKGAVATSINS
-1320 ALASAVRKSIDD
+1320 A
-1332 TIAKLDEAIAEATA
+1332 IAKLDDAIA
-1346 NGNLAKQR
+1346 NAKQ
-1354 AYSNYRRQ
+1354 ANDWDEVNSLANQRRITEY
-1362 AEMERDNIYQ
+1362 ASRRYQ
-1372 STGGLIPEY
+1372 SGGIIPEY
-1381 HSSGLPIGIN
+1381 HSKGFPVGVN
-1391 WKSKGTDTV
+1391 WQPKGTDTV

-1412 KKAVDSLGMNFL
+1412 KKAVDSLGTNFL

>member
-21 KYVSALRDSVL
+21 KSVSALRDSVL
-32 DFEKKLRNMGGKN
+32 DFEKKLRKMGGKN

-54 LIINT
+54 LILNT

-86 VSSSQGSSNTS
+86 VSSTQGSSNTS

-133 VGLSSQM
+133 VGLSGQM

-154 VFNSLNNTILDM
+154 VFNSLNSTILDM

-178 KGALGSLVSS
+178 KGALGSLVSG

-220 LGYDEKSTNKSIK
+220 LGFDEKTTNKSIK

-255 YSAYGRKDA
+255 YTAYGRKDA

-277 TKNPIEGMKT
+277 TKNPIEGMRT

-337 ISATRQRLISADEY
+337 ISATKKRLISADEY
-351 LDIVNKLG
+351 LDVVNRLG

-381 KESLS
+381 KETLS

-452 WKLAFSKSFLDGI
+452 WKLAFSKPFLDGI

-473 SGVQGLDVGKEFFDI
+473 SGVQGLNVGKEFFDI

-550 AVSSGGATA
+550 TVSSGGATA

-630 QVGTFSSGQVNKAL
+630 QVGTFNAGQVNKAL
-644 ESLRNAILGIVNGI
+644 EGLRNAILGIVEGI

-688 VKVVVGAI
+688 VKAVAGAI
-696 KNTLVSIGGSVE
+696 RSTLVAIGGSVE

-722 NFASGVASILG
+722 NFASGVASLLG

-760 TVATAMNAVSGGRL
+760 TVATAMNAVSGGKV

-794 SRNMGSGGA
+794 SRNVGSGGA

-812 QNSTTGFSRVARNN
+812 KNSTTGFSRVARNN
-826 ARRSANMKGLGFI
+826 ARHSANMKGLGFI
-839 GAQLGV
+839 GAQVGL
-845 DLANNALQGSNV
+845 DLANNALQGSNA

-867 ASSTT
+867 ASSTA

-884 IPGVGTALGA
+884 IPGIGTALGA
-894 GIGGLAG
+894 GIGGLTG
-901 FISGLLGA
+901 FIAGLLGA

-931 DIQAKETLESHMASV
+931 EVQAKETLESHMASV
-946 KQLAEETASIRNS
+946 KQLAEETANIRNS

-966 SSGLSESLS
+966 SSGISESLS

-1003 SSVPK
+1003 ATVPK

-1057 VDSEGR
+1057 LDSEGN
-1063 KVAEAVETLTKEESD
+1063 KVAEAVETLTKEEST
-1078 RQSANLDAYKA
+1078 RQSTNLDAYKA

-1111 ISDEIDNVLKSR
+1111 ITEEIDNVLKSR

-1142 GIDTTEFVKLSVS
+1142 GIDTTEFVKLSIS
-1155 DQITKATELVK
+1155 DQIAKATELVK

-1177 QTIALAESIKEKLGE
+1177 QTIALAESIKEKLGD
-1192 TASKYTE
+1192 TATKYTE

-1224 LPRIEENQARINAF
+1224 LPRTEENQVRIDAF

-1257 ALLDRAGIKDVSAE
+1257 ALLDKAGIKDVSAE

-1301 IGGIGI
+1301 IGGVDIPGI
-1307 PNIST
+1307 AT
-1312 AGISSGVS
+1312 AGISASVTGLKQAVATSINS
-1320 ALASAVRKSIDD
+1320 A
-1332 TIAKLDEAIAEATA
+1332 IAKLDEAIA
-1346 NGNLAKQR
+1346 NAKQ
-1354 AYSNYRRQ
+1354 ANDWDEVNALANERRITEY
-1362 AEMERDNIYQ
+1362 ASRRYQ
-1372 STGGLIPEY
+1372 SGGIIPEY
-1381 HSSGLPIGIN
+1381 HSNGLPVGIN
-1391 WKSKGTDTV
+1391 WQPKGTDTV

-1412 KKAVDSLGMNFL
+1412 KKAVDSLGTNFL

>member
-21 KYVSALRDSVL
+21 KSVSALRDSVL
-32 DFEKKLRNMGGKN
+32 DFEKKLRKMGGKN

-54 LIINT
+54 LILNT

-133 VGLSSQM
+133 VGLSGQM

-154 VFNSLNNTILDM
+154 VFNSLNGTILDM

-178 KGALGSLVSS
+178 KGALGSLVSG

-203 ANDLGDAMQVYR
+203 ANGLGDAMQVYR

-220 LGYDEKSTNKSIK
+220 LGFDEKTTNKSIK

-255 YSAYGRKDA
+255 YTAYGRKDA

-277 TKNPIEGMKT
+277 TKNPIEGMRT

-295 LAAGVLNQQDYKFI
+295 LASGVLNQQDYKFI

-323 ELQKLAESKGADSI
+323 ELKKLAESKGADSI
-337 ISATRQRLISADEY
+337 ISATKKRLISADEY
-351 LDIVNKLG
+351 LDVVNRLG

-381 KESLS
+381 KETLS

-473 SGVQGLDVGKEFFDI
+473 SGVQGLNVGKEFFDI

-630 QVGTFSSGQVNKAL
+630 QVGTFNAGQVNKAL
-644 ESLRNAILGIVNGI
+644 EGLRNAILGIVEGI

-688 VKVVVGAI
+688 VKAVAGAI
-696 KNTLVSIGGSVE
+696 RSTLVAIGGSVE

-722 NFASGVASILG
+722 NFASGVASLLG

-760 TVATAMNAVSGGRL
+760 TVATAMNAVSVGKV

-794 SRNMGSGGA
+794 SRNVGSGGA

-812 QNSTTGFSRVARNN
+812 KNSTTGFSRVARNN
-826 ARRSANMKGLGFI
+826 ARHSANMKGLGFI
-839 GAQLGV
+839 GAQVGL
-845 DLANNALQGSNV
+845 DLANNALQGSNA

-867 ASSTT
+867 ASSTA

-884 IPGVGTALGA
+884 IPGIGTALGA
-894 GIGGLAG
+894 GIGGLTG
-901 FISGLLGA
+901 FIAGLLGA

-931 DIQAKETLESHMASV
+931 EVQAKETLESHMASV
-946 KQLAEETASIRNS
+946 KQLAEETANIRNS

-966 SSGLSESLS
+966 SSGISESLS

-1003 SSVPK
+1003 ATVPK

-1057 VDSEGR
+1057 LDSEGN
-1063 KVAEAVETLTKEESD
+1063 KVAEAVETLTKEEST
-1078 RQSANLDAYKA
+1078 RQSTNLDAYKA

-1111 ISDEIDNVLKSR
+1111 ITEEIDNVLKSR

-1142 GIDTTEFVKLSVS
+1142 GIDTTEFVKLSIS
-1155 DQITKATELVK
+1155 DQIAKATELVK

-1177 QTIALAESIKEKLGE
+1177 QTIALAESIKEKLGD
-1192 TASKYTE
+1192 TATKYAE

-1224 LPRIEENQARINAF
+1224 LPRTEENQVRIDAF

-1257 ALLDRAGIKDVSAE
+1257 ALLDKAGIKDVSAE

-1301 IGGIGI
+1301 IGGVDIPGI
-1307 PNIST
+1307 AT
-1312 AGISSGVS
+1312 AGISASVTGLKDAVATSINS
-1320 ALASAVRKSIDD
+1320 A
-1332 TIAKLDEAIAEATA
+1332 IAKLDEAIA
-1346 NGNLAKQR
+1346 NAKQ
-1354 AYSNYRRQ
+1354 ANDWDEVNALANERRITEY
-1362 AEMERDNIYQ
+1362 ASRRYQ
-1372 STGGLIPEY
+1372 SGGIIPEY
-1381 HSSGLPIGIN
+1381 HSNGLPVGIN
-1391 WKSKGTDTV
+1391 WQPKGTDTV

-1412 KKAVDSLGMNFL
+1412 KKAVDSLGTNFL

>member
-21 KYVSALRDSVL
+21 KSVSALRDSVL
-32 DFEKKLRNMGGKN
+32 DFEKKLRKMGGKN

-54 LIINT
+54 LILNT

-86 VSSSQGSSNTS
+86 VSSTQGSSNSS

-133 VGLSSQM
+133 VGLSGQM

-154 VFNSLNNTILDM
+154 VFNSLNSTILDM

-178 KGALGSLVSS
+178 KGALGSLVSG

-220 LGYDEKSTNKSIK
+220 LGFDEKTTNKSIK

-255 YSAYGRKDA
+255 YTAYGRKDA

-277 TKNPIEGMKT
+277 TKNPIEGMRT

-337 ISATRQRLISADEY
+337 ISATKKRLISADEY
-351 LDIVNKLG
+351 LDVVNRLG

-381 KESLS
+381 KETLS

-452 WKLAFSKSFLDGI
+452 WKLAFSKSFIDGI

-473 SGVQGLDVGKEFFDI
+473 SGVQGLNVGKEFFDI

-630 QVGTFSSGQVNKAL
+630 QVGTFNAGQVNKAL
-644 ESLRNAILGIVNGI
+644 EGLRNAILGIVEGI

-668 AISALASNSA
+668 AISALASSSA

-688 VKVVVGAI
+688 VKAVAGAI
-696 KNTLVSIGGSVE
+696 RSTLVAIGGSVE

-722 NFASGVASILG
+722 NFASGVASLLG

-760 TVATAMNAVSGGRL
+760 TVATAMNAVSGGKV

-794 SRNMGSGGA
+794 SRNVGSGGA

-812 QNSTTGFSRVARNN
+812 KNSTTGFSRVARNN
-826 ARRSANMKGLGFI
+826 ARHSANMKGLGFI
-839 GAQLGV
+839 GAQVGL
-845 DLANNALQGSNV
+845 DLANNALQGSNA

-867 ASSTT
+867 ASSTA

-884 IPGVGTALGA
+884 IPGIGTALGA
-894 GIGGLAG
+894 GIGGLTG
-901 FISGLLGA
+901 FIAGLLGA

-931 DIQAKETLESHMASV
+931 EVQAKETLESHMASV
-946 KQLAEETASIRNS
+946 KQLAEETANIRNS

-966 SSGLSESLS
+966 SSGISESLS

-1003 SSVPK
+1003 ATVPK

-1057 VDSEGR
+1057 LDSEGN
-1063 KVAEAVETLTKEESD
+1063 KVAEAVETLTKEEST
-1078 RQSANLDAYKA
+1078 RQSTNLDAYKA

-1111 ISDEIDNVLKSR
+1111 ITEEIDNVLKSR

-1142 GIDTTEFVKLSVS
+1142 GIDTTEFVKLSIS
-1155 DQITKATELVK
+1155 DQIAKATELVK

-1177 QTIALAESIKEKLGE
+1177 QTIALAESIKEKLGD
-1192 TASKYTE
+1192 TATKYTE

-1224 LPRIEENQARINAF
+1224 LPRTEENQVRIDAF

-1257 ALLDRAGIKDVSAE
+1257 ALLDKAGIKDVSAE

-1301 IGGIGI
+1301 IGGVDIPGI
-1307 PNIST
+1307 AT
-1312 AGISSGVS
+1312 AGISASVTGLKDAVATSINS
-1320 ALASAVRKSIDD
+1320 A
-1332 TIAKLDEAIAEATA
+1332 IAKLDEAIA
-1346 NGNLAKQR
+1346 NAKQ
-1354 AYSNYRRQ
+1354 ANDWDEVNALANERRITEY
-1362 AEMERDNIYQ
+1362 ASRRYQ
-1372 STGGLIPEY
+1372 SGGIIPEY
-1381 HSSGLPIGIN
+1381 HSNGLPVGIN
-1391 WKSKGTDTV
+1391 WQPKGTDTV

-1412 KKAVDSLGMNFL
+1412 KKAVDSLGTNFL

>member
-21 KYVSALRDSVL
+21 KSVSALRDSVL
-32 DFEKKLRNMGGKN
+32 DFEKNLRKMGGKN

-54 LIINT
+54 LILNT

-133 VGLSSQM
+133 VGLSGQM

-154 VFNSLNNTILDM
+154 VFNSLNSTILDM

-178 KGALGSLVSS
+178 KGALGSLVSG

-220 LGYDEKSTNKSIK
+220 LGFDEKTTNKSIK

-255 YSAYGRKDA
+255 YTAYGRKDA
-264 EQIVKGYAGLLAQ
+264 EQIVKGYAGLLSQ
-277 TKNPIEGMKT
+277 TKNPIEGMRT

-295 LAAGVLNQQDYKFI
+295 LASGVLNQQDYKFI

-337 ISATRQRLISADEY
+337 ISATKKRLISADEY
-351 LDIVNKLG
+351 LDVVNRLG

-381 KESLS
+381 KETLS

-473 SGVQGLDVGKEFFDI
+473 SGVQGLNVGKEFFDI

-522 DIGAQLITSGFPRV
+522 DIGTQLITSGFPRV

-578 NPSILKSVFDSIVNF
+578 NPSIIKSVFDSIVNF

-630 QVGTFSSGQVNKAL
+630 QVGTFNAGQVNKAL
-644 ESLRNAILGIVNGI
+644 EGLRNAILGIVEGI

-668 AISALASNSA
+668 AISALASSSA

-688 VKVVVGAI
+688 VKAVAGAI
-696 KNTLVSIGGSVE
+696 RSTLVAIGGSVE

-722 NFASGVASILG
+722 NFASGVASLLG

-760 TVATAMNAVSGGRL
+760 TVATAMNAVSGGKV

-794 SRNMGSGGA
+794 SRNVGSGGA

-812 QNSTTGFSRVARNN
+812 KNSTTGFSRVARNN
-826 ARRSANMKGLGFI
+826 ARHSASMKGIGFI
-839 GAQLGV
+839 GAQVGL
-845 DLANNALQGSNV
+845 DLANNALQGSNA

-867 ASSTT
+867 ASSTA

-884 IPGVGTALGA
+884 IPGIGTALGA
-894 GIGGLAG
+894 GIGGLTG
-901 FISGLLGA
+901 FIAGLLGA

-931 DIQAKETLESHMASV
+931 EVQAKETLESHMASV
-946 KQLAEETASIRNS
+946 KQLAEETANIRNS

-966 SSGLSESLS
+966 SSGISESLS

-1003 SSVPK
+1003 ATVPK

-1057 VDSEGR
+1057 LDSEGN
-1063 KVAEAVETLTKEESD
+1063 KVAEAVETLTKEEST
-1078 RQSANLDAYKA
+1078 RQSTNLDAYKA

-1111 ISDEIDNVLKSR
+1111 ITEEIDNVLKSR

-1142 GIDTTEFVKLSVS
+1142 GIDTTEFVKLSIS
-1155 DQITKATELVK
+1155 DQIAKATELVK

-1177 QTIALAESIKEKLGE
+1177 QTIALAESIKEKLGD
-1192 TASKYTE
+1192 TATKYTE

-1224 LPRIEENQARINAF
+1224 LPRTEENQVRIDAF

-1257 ALLDRAGIKDVSAE
+1257 ALLDKAGIKDVSAE

-1301 IGGIGI
+1301 IGGVDIPGI
-1307 PNIST
+1307 AT
-1312 AGISSGVS
+1312 AGISASVTGLKDAVATSINS
-1320 ALASAVRKSIDD
+1320 A
-1332 TIAKLDEAIAEATA
+1332 IAKLDEAIA
-1346 NGNLAKQR
+1346 NAKQ
-1354 AYSNYRRQ
+1354 ANDWDEVNALANERRVTEY
-1362 AEMERDNIYQ
+1362 ASRRYQ
-1372 STGGLIPEY
+1372 SGGIIPEY
-1381 HSSGLPIGIN
+1381 HSKGLPVGIN
-1391 WKSKGTDTV
+1391 WQPKGTDTV

-1412 KKAVDSLGMNFL
+1412 KKAVDSLGTNFL

>member
-21 KYVSALRDSVL
+21 KSVSALRDSVL
-32 DFEKKLRNMGGKN
+32 DFEKKLRKMGGKN

-54 LIINT
+54 LILNT

-86 VSSSQGSSNTS
+86 VSSTQGSSNTS

-133 VGLSSQM
+133 VGLSGQM

-154 VFNSLNNTILDM
+154 VFNSLNGTILDM

-178 KGALGSLVSS
+178 KGALGSLVSG

-220 LGYDEKSTNKSIK
+220 LGFDEKTTNKSIK

-255 YSAYGRKDA
+255 YTAYGRKDA

-277 TKNPIEGMKT
+277 TKNPIEGMRT

-295 LAAGVLNQQDYKFI
+295 LASGVLNQQDYKFI

-337 ISATRQRLISADEY
+337 ISATKKRLISADEY
-351 LDIVNKLG
+351 LDVVNRLG

-381 KESLS
+381 KETLS

-473 SGVQGLDVGKEFFDI
+473 SGVQGLNVGKEFFDI

-559 YTDVLLSVT
+559 YTDVLLSIT

-630 QVGTFSSGQVNKAL
+630 QVGTFNAGQVNKAL
-644 ESLRNAILGIVNGI
+644 EGLRNAILGIVEGI

-668 AISALASNSA
+668 AISALASSSA

-688 VKVVVGAI
+688 VKAVAGAI
-696 KNTLVSIGGSVE
+696 RSTLVAIGGSVE

-722 NFASGVASILG
+722 NFASGVASLLG

-760 TVATAMNAVSGGRL
+760 TVATAMNAVSGGKV

-794 SRNMGSGGA
+794 SRNVGSGGA

-812 QNSTTGFSRVARNN
+812 KNSTTGFSRVARNN
-826 ARRSANMKGLGFI
+826 ARHSANMKGLGFI
-839 GAQLGV
+839 GAQVGL
-845 DLANNALQGSNV
+845 DLANNALQGSNA

-867 ASSTT
+867 ASSTA

-884 IPGVGTALGA
+884 IPGIGTALGA
-894 GIGGLAG
+894 GIGGLTG
-901 FISGLLGA
+901 FIAGLLGA

-931 DIQAKETLESHMASV
+931 EVQAKETLESHMASV
-946 KQLAEETASIRNS
+946 KQLAEETANIRNS

-966 SSGLSESLS
+966 SSGISESLS

-1003 SSVPK
+1003 ATVPK

-1057 VDSEGR
+1057 LDSEGN
-1063 KVAEAVETLTKEESD
+1063 KVAEAVETLTKEEST
-1078 RQSANLDAYKA
+1078 RQSTNLDAYKA

-1111 ISDEIDNVLKSR
+1111 ITEEIDNVLKSR

-1142 GIDTTEFVKLSVS
+1142 GIDTTEFVKLSIS
-1155 DQITKATELVK
+1155 DQIAKATELVK

-1177 QTIALAESIKEKLGE
+1177 QTIALAESIKEKLGD
-1192 TASKYTE
+1192 TATKYTE

-1224 LPRIEENQARINAF
+1224 LPRTEENQVRIDAF

-1257 ALLDRAGIKDVSAE
+1257 ALLDKAGIKDVSAE

-1301 IGGIGI
+1301 IGGVDIPGI
-1307 PNIST
+1307 AT
-1312 AGISSGVS
+1312 AGISASVTGLKDAVATSINS
-1320 ALASAVRKSIDD
+1320 A
-1332 TIAKLDEAIAEATA
+1332 IAKLDEAIA
-1346 NGNLAKQR
+1346 NAKQ
-1354 AYSNYRRQ
+1354 ANDWDEVNALANERRVTEY
-1362 AEMERDNIYQ
+1362 ASRRYQ
-1372 STGGLIPEY
+1372 SGGIIPEY
-1381 HSSGLPIGIN
+1381 HSKGLPVGIN
-1391 WKSKGTDTV
+1391 WQPKGTDTV

-1412 KKAVDSLGMNFL
+1412 KKAVDSLGTNFL

>member
-21 KYVSALRDSVL
+21 KSVSALRDSVL
-32 DFEKKLRNMGGKN
+32 DFEKKLRKMGGKN

-54 LIINT
+54 LILNT

-86 VSSSQGSSNTS
+86 VSSTQGSSNTS

-133 VGLSSQM
+133 VGLSGQM

-154 VFNSLNNTILDM
+154 VFNSLNSTILDM

-178 KGALGSLVSS
+178 KGALGSLVSG

-220 LGYDEKSTNKSIK
+220 LGFDEKTTNKSIK
-233 RLGDYGKSTVF
+233 RLGDYGKYTVF

-255 YSAYGRKDA
+255 YTAYGRKDA
-264 EQIVKGYAGLLAQ
+264 ESIVKGYAGLLAQ
-277 TKNPIEGMKT
+277 TKNPIEGMRT

-295 LAAGVLNQQDYKFI
+295 LSAGVLNQQDYKFI

-337 ISATRQRLISADEY
+337 ISATKKRLISADEY
-351 LDIVNKLG
+351 LDVVNRLG

-381 KESLS
+381 KETLS

-473 SGVQGLDVGKEFFDI
+473 SGVQGLNVGKEFFDI

-630 QVGTFSSGQVNKAL
+630 QVGTFNAGQVNKAL
-644 ESLRNAILGIVNGI
+644 EGLRNAILGIVEGI

-688 VKVVVGAI
+688 VKAVAGAI
-696 KNTLVSIGGSVE
+696 RSTLVAIGGSVE

-722 NFASGVASILG
+722 NFASGVASLLG

-760 TVATAMNAVSGGRL
+760 TVATAMNAVSGGKV

-794 SRNMGSGGA
+794 SRNVGSGGA
-803 YLSGMSRVA
+803 YLSGMSRIA
-812 QNSTTGFSRVARNN
+812 KNSTTGFSRVARNN
-826 ARRSANMKGLGFI
+826 ARHSANMKGLGFI
-839 GAQLGV
+839 GAQVGL
-845 DLANNALQGSNV
+845 DLANNALQGSNA

-867 ASSTT
+867 ASSTA

-884 IPGVGTALGA
+884 IPGIGTALGA
-894 GIGGLAG
+894 GIGGLTG
-901 FISGLLGA
+901 FIAGLLGA

-931 DIQAKETLESHMASV
+931 EVQAKETLESHMASV
-946 KQLAEETASIRNS
+946 KQLAEETANIRNS

-966 SSGLSESLS
+966 SSGISESLS

-1003 SSVPK
+1003 ATVPK

-1057 VDSEGR
+1057 LDSEGN
-1063 KVAEAVETLTKEESD
+1063 KVAEAVETLTKEEST
-1078 RQSANLDAYKA
+1078 RQSTNLDAYKA

-1111 ISDEIDNVLKSR
+1111 ITEEIDNVLKSR

-1142 GIDTTEFVKLSVS
+1142 GIDTTEFVKLSIS
-1155 DQITKATELVK
+1155 DQIAKATELVK

-1177 QTIALAESIKEKLGE
+1177 QTIALAESIKEKLGD
-1192 TASKYTE
+1192 TATKYTE

-1224 LPRIEENQARINAF
+1224 LPRTEENQVRIDAF

-1257 ALLDRAGIKDVSAE
+1257 ALLDKAGIKDVSAE

-1301 IGGIGI
+1301 IGSVDIPGIA
-1307 PNIST
+1307 T
-1312 AGISSGVS
+1312 AGISASVTGLKDAVATSINS
-1320 ALASAVRKSIDD
+1320 A
-1332 TIAKLDEAIAEATA
+1332 IAKLDEAIA
-1346 NGNLAKQR
+1346 NAKQ
-1354 AYSNYRRQ
+1354 ANDWDEVNALANERRITEY
-1362 AEMERDNIYQ
+1362 ASRRYQ
-1372 STGGLIPEY
+1372 SGGIIPEY
-1381 HSSGLPIGIN
+1381 HSNGLPVGIN
-1391 WKSKGTDTV
+1391 WQPKGTDTV

-1412 KKAVDSLGMNFL
+1412 KKAVDSLGTNFL

>member
-21 KYVSALRDSVL
+21 KSVSALRDSVL
-32 DFEKKLRNMGGKN
+32 DFEKKLRKMGGKN

-54 LIINT
+54 LILNT

-86 VSSSQGSSNTS
+86 VYSTQGSSNTS

-154 VFNSLNNTILDM
+154 VFNSLNGTILDM

-178 KGALGSLVSS
+178 KGALGSLVSG

-220 LGYDEKSTNKSIK
+220 LGFDEKTTNKSIK

-255 YSAYGRKDA
+255 YTAYGRKDA

-277 TKNPIEGMKT
+277 TKNPIEGMRT

-309 RQRLSALGASKLNA
+309 RQRLSALGASKLNE
-323 ELQKLAESKGADSI
+323 ELLKLAQSKGEDSI
-337 ISATRQRLISADEY
+337 ISATKKRLISADEY
-351 LDIVNKLG
+351 LDVVNKLG
-359 NDDTFQSLVN
+359 NDETFQNLVN

-381 KESLS
+381 KETLS

-419 TDIVG
+419 TEIVG

-473 SGVQGLDVGKEFFDI
+473 SGVQGLNVGKEFFDI

-501 ELGTTTKEIV
+501 ELGIITKEIV
-511 KSISELTKGIV
+511 KSISELAKGIV
-522 DIGAQLITSGFPRV
+522 DIGTQLITSGFPRV

-550 AVSSGGATA
+550 AVGSGGATA

-615 NVLKGVIDALSSIVN
+615 NVIKGVIDALSSIVN
-630 QVGTFSSGQVNKAL
+630 QVGTFNAGQVNKAL
-644 ESLRNAILGIVNGI
+644 EGLRNAILGIVQGI

-688 VKVVVGAI
+688 VKAVAGAI
-696 KNTLVSIGGSVE
+696 RSTLVSIGGSVE

-722 NFASGVASILG
+722 NFASGVASLLG

-760 TVATAMNAVSGGRL
+760 TVATAMNAVSGGKV

-782 FGSDALMRAGTT
+782 FGSDALMRAGAT
-794 SRNMGSGGA
+794 SRNIGSGGA

-812 QNSTTGFSRVARNN
+812 KNSTTGFSRVARNN
-826 ARRSANMKGLGFI
+826 ARHSANLKGLGFI
-839 GAQLGV
+839 GAQVGL
-845 DLANNALQGSNV
+845 DLANNALQGSDF
-857 SQGFKDFGNI
+857 SQGVKDFGNI
-867 ASSTT
+867 ASSTA

-884 IPGVGTALGA
+884 IPGIGTALGA
-894 GIGGLAG
+894 GIGGLTG
-901 FISGLLGA
+901 FIAGILGA

-920 KLAKEEASKQA
+920 KLAKEEATKQA
-931 DIQAKETLESHMASV
+931 EVQAKETLESHMASV
-946 KQLAEETASIRNS
+946 KQLAEETANIRNS

-966 SSGLSESLS
+966 SSGISESLS

-1003 SSVPK
+1003 ATVPK

-1040 QSLQLVKSTLG
+1040 QSLQLVKSALG

-1057 VDSEGR
+1057 LDSEGN
-1063 KVAEAVETLTKEESD
+1063 KVAEAVETLTKEEST
-1078 RQSANLDAYKA
+1078 RQSTNLDAYKA

-1111 ISDEIDNVLKSR
+1111 ITDEIDNVLKSR

-1142 GIDTTEFVKLSVS
+1142 GIDTTEFVKLSIS
-1155 DQITKATELVK
+1155 DQISKATELVK

-1177 QTIALAESIKEKLGE
+1177 QTIALAESIKEKLGD
-1192 TASKYTE
+1192 TATKYTE

-1212 NQMLDSADFVSK
+1212 NQMLDSAGFVSK
-1224 LPRIEENQARINAF
+1224 LPRTEENQVRIDAF

-1257 ALLDRAGIKDVSAE
+1257 ALLDKAGIKDVSAE

-1301 IGGIGI
+1301 IGGVDIPGI
-1307 PNIST
+1307 AT
-1312 AGISSGVS
+1312 AGISASITGLKQAVATSINS
-1320 ALASAVRKSIDD
+1320 A
-1332 TIAKLDEAIAEATA
+1332 IAKLDEAIA
-1346 NGNLAKQR
+1346 NAKQ
-1354 AYSNYRRQ
+1354 ANDWDEVNALANERRITEY
-1362 AEMERDNIYQ
+1362 ASRRYQ
-1372 STGGLIPEY
+1372 SGGIIPEY
-1381 HSSGLPIGIN
+1381 HSNGLPVGIN
-1391 WKSKGTDTV
+1391 WQPKGTDTV

-1412 KKAVDSLGMNFL
+1412 KKAVDSLDTNFL

>member
-21 KYVSALRDSVL
+21 KSVSALRDSVL
-32 DFEKKLRNMGGKN
+32 DFEKKLRKMGGKN

-54 LIINT
+54 LILNT

-86 VSSSQGSSNTS
+86 VSSTQGSSNTS

-133 VGLSSQM
+133 VGLSGQM

-154 VFNSLNNTILDM
+154 VFNSLNSTILDM
-166 QKNLMGLVGNGI
+166 QKNLMSLVGNGI
-178 KGALGSLVSS
+178 KGALGSLVSG

-220 LGYDEKSTNKSIK
+220 LGFDEKTTNKSIK

-255 YSAYGRKDA
+255 YTAYGRKDA

-277 TKNPIEGMKT
+277 TKNPIEGMRT

-337 ISATRQRLISADEY
+337 ISATKKRLISADEY
-351 LDIVNKLG
+351 LDVVNRLG

-381 KESLS
+381 KETLS

-473 SGVQGLDVGKEFFDI
+473 SGVQGLNVGKEFFDI

-593 VESVSSVVTKIAT
+593 VESVSSVVTKSAT

-615 NVLKGVIDALSSIVN
+615 NVLEGVIDALSSIVN
-630 QVGTFSSGQVNKAL
+630 QVGTFNAGQVNKAL
-644 ESLRNAILGIVNGI
+644 EGLRNAILGIVEGI

-668 AISALASNSA
+668 AISALASSSA

-688 VKVVVGAI
+688 VKAVAGAI
-696 KNTLVSIGGSVE
+696 RSTLVSIGGSVE

-722 NFASGVASILG
+722 NFASGVASLLG

-760 TVATAMNAVSGGRL
+760 TVATAMNAVSGGKV

-794 SRNMGSGGA
+794 SRNVGSGGA

-812 QNSTTGFSRVARNN
+812 KNSTTGFSRVSRNN
-826 ARRSANMKGLGFI
+826 ARHSANMKGLGFI
-839 GAQLGV
+839 GAQVGL
-845 DLANNALQGSNV
+845 DLANNALQGSNA

-867 ASSTT
+867 ASSTA

-884 IPGVGTALGA
+884 IPGIGTALGA
-894 GIGGLAG
+894 GIGGLTG
-901 FISGLLGA
+901 FIAGILGA

-931 DIQAKETLESHMASV
+931 EVQAKETLESHMASV
-946 KQLAEETASIRNS
+946 KQLAEETANIRNS

-966 SSGLSESLS
+966 SSDISESLS

-1003 SSVPK
+1003 ATVPK

-1057 VDSEGR
+1057 VDSEGN

-1078 RQSANLDAYKA
+1078 RQSANLDTYKA

-1102 DFLFKDITT
+1102 DFLFKDITSIT
-1111 ISDEIDNVLKSR
+1111 DEVDNVLKSR

-1177 QTIALAESIKEKLGE
+1177 QTIALAESIKEKLGD
-1192 TASKYTE
+1192 TATKYTE

-1212 NQMLDSADFVSK
+1212 SQMLDSADFVSK
-1224 LPRIEENQARINAF
+1224 LPRTEENQVRIDAF

-1257 ALLDRAGIKDVSAE
+1257 ALLDKAGIKDVSAE

-1301 IGGIGI
+1301 IGGVDIPGI
-1307 PNIST
+1307 AT
-1312 AGISSGVS
+1312 AGISASVTGLKQAVATSINS
-1320 ALASAVRKSIDD
+1320 A
-1332 TIAKLDEAIAEATA
+1332 IAKLDEAIA
-1346 NGNLAKQR
+1346 NAKQ
-1354 AYSNYRRQ
+1354 ANDWDEVNALANERRITEY
-1362 AEMERDNIYQ
+1362 ASRRYQ
-1372 STGGLIPEY
+1372 SGGIIPEY
-1381 HSSGLPIGIN
+1381 HSKGFPVGIN
-1391 WKSKGTDTV
+1391 WQPKGTDTV

-1412 KKAVDSLGMNFL
+1412 KKAVDSLGTNFL

>member
-21 KYVSALRDSVL
+21 KSVSALRDSVL
-32 DFEKKLRNMGGKN
+32 DFEKKLRKMGGKN

-54 LIINT
+54 LILNT

-86 VSSSQGSSNTS
+86 VSSTQGSSNTS

-133 VGLSSQM
+133 VGLSGQM

-154 VFNSLNNTILDM
+154 VFNSLNSTILDM

-178 KGALGSLVSS
+178 KGALGSLVSG

-220 LGYDEKSTNKSIK
+220 LGFDEKTTNKSIK
-233 RLGDYGKSTVF
+233 RLGNYGKSTVF

-255 YSAYGRKDA
+255 YTAYGRKDA

-277 TKNPIEGMKT
+277 TKNPIEGMRT

-309 RQRLSALGASKLNA
+309 RQRLSALGASKLNE
-323 ELQKLAESKGADSI
+323 ELLKLAQSKGEDSI
-337 ISATRQRLISADEY
+337 ISATKKRLISADEY
-351 LDIVNKLG
+351 LDVVNRLG

-381 KESLS
+381 KETLS

-398 NAKPGALNRV
+398 NAKPGALNHV

-473 SGVQGLDVGKEFFDI
+473 SGVQGLNVGKEFFDI

-522 DIGAQLITSGFPRV
+522 DIGTQLITSGFPRV

-630 QVGTFSSGQVNKAL
+630 QVGTFNAGQVNKAL
-644 ESLRNAILGIVNGI
+644 EGLRNAILGIVEGI

-688 VKVVVGAI
+688 VKAVAGAI
-696 KNTLVSIGGSVE
+696 RSTLVAIGGSVE

-722 NFASGVASILG
+722 NFASGVASLLG

-760 TVATAMNAVSGGRL
+760 TVATAMNAVSGGKV

-794 SRNMGSGGA
+794 SRNVGSGGA

-812 QNSTTGFSRVARNN
+812 KNSTTGFSRVARNN
-826 ARRSANMKGLGFI
+826 ARHSANMKGLGFI
-839 GAQLGV
+839 GAQVGL
-845 DLANNALQGSNV
+845 DLANNALQGSNA

-867 ASSTT
+867 ASSTA

-884 IPGVGTALGA
+884 IPGIGTALGA
-894 GIGGLAG
+894 GIGGLTG
-901 FISGLLGA
+901 FIAGLLGA

-931 DIQAKETLESHMASV
+931 EVQAKETLESHMASV
-946 KQLAEETASIRNS
+946 KQLAEETANIRNS

-966 SSGLSESLS
+966 SSGISESLS

-1003 SSVPK
+1003 ATVPK

-1057 VDSEGR
+1057 LDSEGN
-1063 KVAEAVETLTKEESD
+1063 KVAEAVETLTKEEST
-1078 RQSANLDAYKA
+1078 RQSTNLDAYKA

-1111 ISDEIDNVLKSR
+1111 ITEEIDNVLKSR

-1142 GIDTTEFVKLSVS
+1142 GIDTTEFVKLSIS
-1155 DQITKATELVK
+1155 DQIAKATELVK

-1177 QTIALAESIKEKLGE
+1177 QTIALAESIKEKLGD
-1192 TASKYTE
+1192 TATKYTE

-1224 LPRIEENQARINAF
+1224 LPRTEENQVRIDAF

-1257 ALLDRAGIKDVSAE
+1257 ALLDKAGIKDVSAE

-1301 IGGIGI
+1301 IGGVDIPGI
-1307 PNIST
+1307 AT
-1312 AGISSGVS
+1312 AGISASVTGLKDAVATSINS
-1320 ALASAVRKSIDD
+1320 A
-1332 TIAKLDEAIAEATA
+1332 IAKLDEAIA
-1346 NGNLAKQR
+1346 NAKQ
-1354 AYSNYRRQ
+1354 ANDWDEVNALANERRVTEY
-1362 AEMERDNIYQ
+1362 ASRRYQ
-1372 STGGLIPEY
+1372 SGGIIPEY
-1381 HSSGLPIGIN
+1381 HSKGLPVGIN
-1391 WKSKGTDTV
+1391 WQPKGTDTV

-1412 KKAVDSLGMNFL
+1412 KKAVDSLGTNFL

>member
-21 KYVSALRDSVL
+21 KSVSALRDSVL
-32 DFEKKLRNMGGKN
+32 DFEKKLRKMGGKN

-54 LIINT
+54 LILNT

-86 VSSSQGSSNTS
+86 VSSTQGSSNSS

-133 VGLSSQM
+133 VGLSGQM

-154 VFNSLNNTILDM
+154 VFNSLNSTILDM

-178 KGALGSLVSS
+178 KGALGSLVSG

-220 LGYDEKSTNKSIK
+220 LGFDEKTTNKSIK

-255 YSAYGRKDA
+255 YTAYGRKDA

-277 TKNPIEGMKT
+277 TKNPIEGMRT

-295 LAAGVLNQQDYKFI
+295 LASGVLNQQDYKFI

-337 ISATRQRLISADEY
+337 ISATKKRLISADEY
-351 LDIVNKLG
+351 LDVVNRLG

-381 KESLS
+381 KETLS

-473 SGVQGLDVGKEFFDI
+473 SGVQDLNVGKEFFDI

-511 KSISELTKGIV
+511 KSISELTKDIV

-630 QVGTFSSGQVNKAL
+630 QVGTFNAGQVNKAL
-644 ESLRNAILGIVNGI
+644 EGLRNAILGIVEGI

-668 AISALASNSA
+668 AIYALASSSA

-688 VKVVVGAI
+688 VKAVAGAI
-696 KNTLVSIGGSVE
+696 RSTLVAIGGSVE

-722 NFASGVASILG
+722 NFASGVASLLG

-760 TVATAMNAVSGGRL
+760 TVATAMNAVSGGKV

-794 SRNMGSGGA
+794 SRNVGSGGA

-812 QNSTTGFSRVARNN
+812 KNSTTGFSRVARNN
-826 ARRSANMKGLGFI
+826 ARHSANMKGLGFI
-839 GAQLGV
+839 GAQVGL
-845 DLANNALQGSNV
+845 DLANNALQGSNA

-867 ASSTT
+867 ASSTA

-884 IPGVGTALGA
+884 IPGIGTALGA
-894 GIGGLAG
+894 GIGGLTG
-901 FISGLLGA
+901 FIAGLLGA

-931 DIQAKETLESHMASV
+931 EVQAKETLESHMASV
-946 KQLAEETASIRNS
+946 KQLAEETANIRNS

-966 SSGLSESLS
+966 SSGISESLS

-1003 SSVPK
+1003 ATVPK

-1057 VDSEGR
+1057 LDSEGN
-1063 KVAEAVETLTKEESD
+1063 KVAEAVETLTKEEST
-1078 RQSANLDAYKA
+1078 RQSTNLDAYKA

-1111 ISDEIDNVLKSR
+1111 ITEEIDNVLKSR

-1142 GIDTTEFVKLSVS
+1142 GIDTTEFVKLSIS
-1155 DQITKATELVK
+1155 DQIAKATELVK

-1177 QTIALAESIKEKLGE
+1177 QTIALAESIKEKLGD
-1192 TASKYTE
+1192 TATKYTE

-1224 LPRIEENQARINAF
+1224 LPRTEENQVRIDAF

-1257 ALLDRAGIKDVSAE
+1257 ALLDKAGIKDVSAE

-1301 IGGIGI
+1301 IGGVDIPGI
-1307 PNIST
+1307 AT
-1312 AGISSGVS
+1312 AGISASVTGLKDAVATSINS
-1320 ALASAVRKSIDD
+1320 A
-1332 TIAKLDEAIAEATA
+1332 IAKLDEAIA
-1346 NGNLAKQR
+1346 NAKQ
-1354 AYSNYRRQ
+1354 ANDWDEVNALANERRVTEY
-1362 AEMERDNIYQ
+1362 ASRRYQ
-1372 STGGLIPEY
+1372 SGGIIPEY
-1381 HSSGLPIGIN
+1381 HSKGLPVGIN
-1391 WKSKGTDTV
+1391 WQPKGTDTV

-1412 KKAVDSLGMNFL
+1412 KKAVDSLGTNFL

>member
-21 KYVSALRDSVL
+21 KSVSALRDSVL
-32 DFEKKLRNMGGKN
+32 DFEKNLRKMGGKN

-54 LIINT
+54 LILNT

-97 SSSRPTFDSSY
+97 SSSIPTFDSSY

-119 RNLHKAVDDVTRSA
+119 RNLHKAVDDVTNSA

-154 VFNSLNNTILDM
+154 VFNSLNSTILDM

-178 KGALGSLVSS
+178 KGALGSLVSG

-220 LGYDEKSTNKSIK
+220 LGFDEKSTNKSIK

-255 YSAYGRKDA
+255 YTAYGRTDA

-277 TKNPIEGMKT
+277 TKNPIEGMRT

-337 ISATRQRLISADEY
+337 ISATKKRLISADEY
-351 LDIVNKLG
+351 LDVVNRLG

-381 KESLS
+381 KETLS

-473 SGVQGLDVGKEFFDI
+473 NGVQGLDVGKEFFDI

-536 VRGVVDIYTNLAKL
+536 IRGVVDIYTNLAKL

-559 YTDVLLSVT
+559 YTDVLLSIT

-615 NVLKGVIDALSSIVN
+615 NVLKGVIDALSSIIN

-644 ESLRNAILGIVNGI
+644 EGLRNAILGIVEGI

-688 VKVVVGAI
+688 VKAVVGAI
-696 KNTLVSIGGSVE
+696 KNTLVAIGGSVE

-722 NFASGVASILG
+722 NFASGVASLLG

-760 TVATAMNAVSGGRL
+760 TVATAMNAVSNGRL

-794 SRNMGSGGA
+794 SRNIGSGGA

-826 ARRSANMKGLGFI
+826 ARRSTNMKGLGFI
-839 GAQLGV
+839 GAQVGL
-845 DLANNALQGSNV
+845 DLANNALQGSNA

-867 ASSTT
+867 ASSTA

-894 GIGGLAG
+894 GIGGLTG
-901 FISGLLGA
+901 FIAGLLGA

-920 KLAKEEASKQA
+920 KLAKEEATKQA
-931 DIQAKETLESHMASV
+931 DEQAKETLESHMASV
-946 KQLAEETASIRNS
+946 KQLAEETANIRNS

-966 SSGLSESLS
+966 SSGISESLS

-1003 SSVPK
+1003 ASVPK

-1057 VDSEGR
+1057 VDSEGN
-1063 KVAEAVETLTKEESD
+1063 KVAEAVETLTKEEST
-1078 RQSANLDAYKA
+1078 RQSVNLDTYKA

-1102 DFLFKDITT
+1102 DFLFKDITSIT
-1111 ISDEIDNVLKSR
+1111 DEIDNVLKSR

-1142 GIDTTEFVKLSVS
+1142 GIDTTEFVKMSVS
-1155 DQITKATELVK
+1155 DQIAKATELVK

-1177 QTIALAESIKEKLGE
+1177 QTIALAESIKEKLGD
-1192 TASKYTE
+1192 TATKFSN
-1199 ILKNGL
+1199 ILKEGL
-1205 WDDLNTL
+1205 WDDLEQLSTLINDSELLKNRGNTE
-1212 NQMLDSADFVSK
+1212 ADRLKVISYV
-1224 LPRIEENQARINAF
+1224 
-1238 KESVAKLIK
+1238 ESVRKLLQN
-1247 DGVLKVEEGQ
+1247 GSLKVEEAQ
-1257 ALLDRAGIKDVSAE
+1257 TLLDNAGITEVTVEQVKDSSVN
-1271 GLKNGV
+1271 LKGA
-1277 NEFKLSVTNGLSD
+1277 VT
-1290 AQKKFLEGTGI
+1290 
-1301 IGGIGI
+1301 
-1307 PNIST
+1307 
-1312 AGISSGVS
+1312 
-1320 ALASAVRKSIDD
+1320 KSIDD
-1332 TIAKLDEAIAEATA
+1332 TANKVNEASGKVDDNGVSDVSTSVIDEANRQNRETLGNFVQGIADWVSGVVSKVWNSITEGSPTDNSTLKN
-1346 NGNLAKQR
+1346 NGPLLGGVNR
-1354 AYSNYRRQ
+1354 AF
-1362 AEMERDNIYQ
+1362 
-1372 STGGLIPEY
+1372 GGIIPEY
-1381 HSSGLPIGIN
+1381 HSQGLPVGF
-1391 WKSKGTDTV
+1391 KSRGTDTV
-1400 PTMLTPGEYVLR
+1400 PAMLTPGEYVLR
-1412 KKAVDSLGMNFL
+1412 KKVVDSLGTNFL
-1424 NNLNRFG
+1424 NNLNKYG

>member
-21 KYVSALRDSVL
+21 KSVSALRDSVL
-32 DFEKKLRNMGGKN
+32 DFEKKLRKMGGKN

-54 LIINT
+54 LILNT

-133 VGLSSQM
+133 VGLSGQM

-154 VFNSLNNTILDM
+154 VFNSLNSTILDM

-178 KGALGSLVSS
+178 KGALGSLVSG

-220 LGYDEKSTNKSIK
+220 LGFDEKTTNKSIK

-255 YSAYGRKDA
+255 YTAYGRKDA

-277 TKNPIEGMKT
+277 TKNPIEGMRT

-337 ISATRQRLISADEY
+337 ISATKKRLISADEY
-351 LDIVNKLG
+351 LDVVNRLG

-381 KESLS
+381 KETLS

-473 SGVQGLDVGKEFFDI
+473 SGVQGLNVGKEFFDI

-630 QVGTFSSGQVNKAL
+630 QVGTFNAGQVNKAL
-644 ESLRNAILGIVNGI
+644 EGLRNAILGIVEGI

-688 VKVVVGAI
+688 VKAVAGAI
-696 KNTLVSIGGSVE
+696 RSTLVAIGGSVE

-722 NFASGVASILG
+722 NFASGVASLLG

-760 TVATAMNAVSGGRL
+760 TVATAMNAVSGGKV

-794 SRNMGSGGA
+794 SRNVGSGGA

-812 QNSTTGFSRVARNN
+812 KNSTTGFSRVARNN
-826 ARRSANMKGLGFI
+826 ARHSANMKGLGFI
-839 GAQLGV
+839 GAQVGL
-845 DLANNALQGSNV
+845 DLANNALQGSNA

-867 ASSTT
+867 ASSTA

-884 IPGVGTALGA
+884 IPGIGTALGA
-894 GIGGLAG
+894 GIGGLTG
-901 FISGLLGA
+901 FIAGLLGA

-931 DIQAKETLESHMASV
+931 EVQAKETLESHMASV
-946 KQLAEETASIRNS
+946 KQLAEETANIRNS

-966 SSGLSESLS
+966 SSGISESLS

-1003 SSVPK
+1003 ATVPK

-1057 VDSEGR
+1057 LDSEGN
-1063 KVAEAVETLTKEESD
+1063 KVAEAVETLTKEEST
-1078 RQSANLDAYKA
+1078 RQSTNLDAYKA

-1111 ISDEIDNVLKSR
+1111 ITEEIDNVLKSR

-1142 GIDTTEFVKLSVS
+1142 GIDTTEFVKLSIS
-1155 DQITKATELVK
+1155 DQIAKATELVK

-1177 QTIALAESIKEKLGE
+1177 QTIALAESIKEKLGD
-1192 TASKYTE
+1192 TATKYTE

-1224 LPRIEENQARINAF
+1224 LPRTEENQVRIDAF

-1257 ALLDRAGIKDVSAE
+1257 ALLDKAGIKDVSAE

-1301 IGGIGI
+1301 IGGVDIPGI
-1307 PNIST
+1307 AT
-1312 AGISSGVS
+1312 AGISASVTGLKDAVATSINS
-1320 ALASAVRKSIDD
+1320 A
-1332 TIAKLDEAIAEATA
+1332 IAKLDEAIA
-1346 NGNLAKQR
+1346 NAKQ
-1354 AYSNYRRQ
+1354 ANDWDEVNALANERRITEY
-1362 AEMERDNIYQ
+1362 ASRRYQ
-1372 STGGLIPEY
+1372 SGGIIPEY
-1381 HSSGLPIGIN
+1381 HSKGFPVGVN
-1391 WKSKGTDTV
+1391 WQPKGTDTV

-1412 KKAVDSLGMNFL
+1412 KKAVDSLGTNFL

>member
-21 KYVSALRDSVL
+21 KSVSALRDSVL
-32 DFEKKLRNMGGKN
+32 DFEKNLRKMGGKN

-54 LIINT
+54 LILNT

-86 VSSSQGSSNTS
+86 VSSTQGSSNTS
-97 SSSRPTFDSSY
+97 FSSRPTFDSSY

-119 RNLHKAVDDVTRSA
+119 RNLHKAVDDVTQSA
-133 VGLSSQM
+133 VGLSGQM

-154 VFNSLNNTILDM
+154 VFNSLNSTILDM

-178 KGALGSLVSS
+178 KGALGSLVSG

-220 LGYDEKSTNKSIK
+220 LGFDEKSTNKSIK

-255 YSAYGRKDA
+255 YTAYGRTDA

-277 TKNPIEGMKT
+277 TKNPIEGMRT

-337 ISATRQRLISADEY
+337 ISATKKRLISADEY
-351 LDIVNKLG
+351 LDVVNRLG

-381 KESLS
+381 KETLS

-473 SGVQGLDVGKEFFDI
+473 NGVQGLDVGKEFFDI

-511 KSISELTKGIV
+511 KSVSELTKGIV

-559 YTDVLLSVT
+559 YTDVLLSIT

-644 ESLRNAILGIVNGI
+644 ESLRNAILGIVEGI

-688 VKVVVGAI
+688 VKAVAGAI
-696 KNTLVSIGGSVE
+696 RNTLVAIGGSVE

-722 NFASGVASILG
+722 NFASGVASLLG

-760 TVATAMNAVSGGRL
+760 TVATAMNAVSNGRL

-794 SRNMGSGGA
+794 SRNIGSGGA

-812 QNSTTGFSRVARNN
+812 KNSTTGFSRVARNN
-826 ARRSANMKGLGFI
+826 AKRSTNMKGLGFI

-845 DLANNALQGSNV
+845 DLANNALQGSDF

-867 ASSTT
+867 ASSTA

-894 GIGGLAG
+894 GIGGLTG
-901 FISGLLGA
+901 FIAGLLGA

-920 KLAKEEASKQA
+920 KLANEEATKQA
-931 DIQAKETLESHMASV
+931 DEQAKETLESHMASV
-946 KQLAEETASIRNS
+946 KQLAEETANIRNA

-966 SSGLSESLS
+966 SSGISDSLS

-1003 SSVPK
+1003 ASVPK

-1057 VDSEGR
+1057 VDSEGN
-1063 KVAEAVETLTKEESD
+1063 KVAEAVETLTKEEST
-1078 RQSANLDAYKA
+1078 RQSTNLDTYKA

-1102 DFLFKDITT
+1102 DFLFKDITSIT
-1111 ISDEIDNVLKSR
+1111 DEIDNVLKSR

-1134 ITEALEKA
+1134 ITEALDKA
-1142 GIDTTEFVKLSVS
+1142 GIDTTEFVKMSVS
-1155 DQITKATELVK
+1155 DQIAKATELVK

-1177 QTIALAESIKEKLGE
+1177 QTIALAEAIKEKLGD
-1192 TASKYTE
+1192 TATKFSN
-1199 ILKNGL
+1199 ILKEGL
-1205 WDDLNTL
+1205 WDDLEQLSTLINDSELLKNRGNTE
-1212 NQMLDSADFVSK
+1212 ADRLKVISYV
-1224 LPRIEENQARINAF
+1224 
-1238 KESVAKLIK
+1238 ESVRKLLQN
-1247 DGVLKVEEGQ
+1247 GSLKVEEAQ
-1257 ALLDRAGIKDVSAE
+1257 TLLDNAGITEVTVEQVKDSSVN
-1271 GLKNGV
+1271 LK
-1277 NEFKLSVTNGLSD
+1277 EAVT
-1290 AQKKFLEGTGI
+1290 
-1301 IGGIGI
+1301 
-1307 PNIST
+1307 
-1312 AGISSGVS
+1312 
-1320 ALASAVRKSIDD
+1320 KSIDD
-1332 TIAKLDEAIAEATA
+1332 TANKVNEASGKVDDNGVSDVSTSVIDEANRQNRETLGNFVQGIADWVSGVVSKVWNSITEGSPTDNSTLKN
-1346 NGNLAKQR
+1346 NGPLLGGVNR
-1354 AYSNYRRQ
+1354 AF
-1362 AEMERDNIYQ
+1362 
-1372 STGGLIPEY
+1372 GGIIPEY
-1381 HSSGLPIGIN
+1381 HSQGLPVGF
-1391 WKSKGTDTV
+1391 KSRGTDTV
-1400 PTMLTPGEYVLR
+1400 PAMLTPGEYVLR
-1412 KKAVDSLGMNFL
+1412 KKVVDSLGTNFL
-1424 NNLNRFG
+1424 NNLNKYG

>member
-21 KYVSALRDSVL
+21 KSVSALRDSVL
-32 DFEKKLRNMGGKN
+32 DFEKKLRKMGGKN

-54 LIINT
+54 LILNT

-97 SSSRPTFDSSY
+97 SPSRPTFDSSY

-133 VGLSSQM
+133 VGLSGQM

-154 VFNSLNNTILDM
+154 VFNSLNSTILDM

-178 KGALGSLVSS
+178 KGALGSLVSG

-220 LGYDEKSTNKSIK
+220 LGFDEKTTNKSIK

-255 YSAYGRKDA
+255 YTAYGRKDA

-277 TKNPIEGMKT
+277 TKNPIEGMRT

-337 ISATRQRLISADEY
+337 ISATKKRLISADEY
-351 LDIVNKLG
+351 LDVVNRLG

-381 KESLS
+381 KETLS

-473 SGVQGLDVGKEFFDI
+473 SGVQGLNVGKEFFDI

-522 DIGAQLITSGFPRV
+522 DIGTQLITSGFPRV
-536 VRGVVDIYTNLAKL
+536 VRGVVDIYTNLTKL

-615 NVLKGVIDALSSIVN
+615 NVLKGVIDALRSIVN
-630 QVGTFSSGQVNKAL
+630 QVGTFNAGQVNKAL
-644 ESLRNAILGIVNGI
+644 EGLRNAILGIVEGI

-688 VKVVVGAI
+688 VKAVAGAI
-696 KNTLVSIGGSVE
+696 RSTLVAIGGSVE

-722 NFASGVASILG
+722 NFASGVASLLG

-760 TVATAMNAVSGGRL
+760 TVATAMNAVSGGKV

-794 SRNMGSGGA
+794 SRNVGSGGA

-812 QNSTTGFSRVARNN
+812 KNSTTGFSRVARNN
-826 ARRSANMKGLGFI
+826 ARHSANMKGLGFI
-839 GAQLGV
+839 GAQVGL
-845 DLANNALQGSNV
+845 DLANNALQGSNA

-867 ASSTT
+867 ASSTA

-884 IPGVGTALGA
+884 IPGIGTALGA
-894 GIGGLAG
+894 GIGGLTG
-901 FISGLLGA
+901 FIAGLLGA

-931 DIQAKETLESHMASV
+931 EVQAKETLESHMASV
-946 KQLAEETASIRNS
+946 KQLAEETANIRNS

-966 SSGLSESLS
+966 SSGISESLS

-1003 SSVPK
+1003 ATVPK

-1025 ELKESSGIQDDARLL
+1025 ELKESSGIQDDARML

-1057 VDSEGR
+1057 LDSEGN
-1063 KVAEAVETLTKEESD
+1063 KVAEAVETLTKEEST
-1078 RQSANLDAYKA
+1078 RQSTNLDAYKA

-1111 ISDEIDNVLKSR
+1111 ITEEIDNVLKSR

-1142 GIDTTEFVKLSVS
+1142 GIDTTEFVKLSIS
-1155 DQITKATELVK
+1155 DQIAKATELVK

-1177 QTIALAESIKEKLGE
+1177 QTIALAESIKEKLGD
-1192 TASKYTE
+1192 TATKYTE

-1224 LPRIEENQARINAF
+1224 LPRTEENQVRIDAF

-1257 ALLDRAGIKDVSAE
+1257 ALLDKAGIKDVSAE

-1301 IGGIGI
+1301 IGGVDIPGI
-1307 PNIST
+1307 AT
-1312 AGISSGVS
+1312 AGISASVTGLKDAVATSINS
-1320 ALASAVRKSIDD
+1320 A
-1332 TIAKLDEAIAEATA
+1332 IAKLDEAIA
-1346 NGNLAKQR
+1346 NAKQ
-1354 AYSNYRRQ
+1354 ANDWDEVNALANERRVTEY
-1362 AEMERDNIYQ
+1362 ASRRYQ
-1372 STGGLIPEY
+1372 SGGIIPEY
-1381 HSSGLPIGIN
+1381 HSKGLPVGIN
-1391 WKSKGTDTV
+1391 WQPKGTDTV

-1412 KKAVDSLGMNFL
+1412 KKAVDSLGTNFL

>member
-21 KYVSALRDSVL
+21 KSVSALRDSVL
-32 DFEKKLRNMGGKN
+32 DFEKKLRKMGGKN

-54 LIINT
+54 LVLNT

-86 VSSSQGSSNTS
+86 VSSPQGSSNTS

-133 VGLSSQM
+133 VGLSGQM

-154 VFNSLNNTILDM
+154 VFNSLNSTILDM
-166 QKNLMGLVGNGI
+166 QKNLMSLVGNGI
-178 KGALGSLVSS
+178 KGALGSLVSG

-203 ANDLGDAMQVYR
+203 ANDLGDAMQVYH

-220 LGYDEKSTNKSIK
+220 LGFDEKTTNKSIK
-233 RLGDYGKSTVF
+233 RLGDYGKATVF

-255 YSAYGRKDA
+255 YTAYGRKDA

-337 ISATRQRLISADEY
+337 ISATKKRLISADEY
-351 LDIVNKLG
+351 LDVVNRLG

-381 KESLS
+381 RETLS

-473 SGVQGLDVGKEFFDI
+473 SGVQGLNVGKEFFDV
-488 TKSVLNVLNTTGR
+488 TESVLNILNTTGR

-536 VRGVVDIYTNLAKL
+536 VRDVVDIYTNLAKL

-630 QVGTFSSGQVNKAL
+630 QVGTFNAGQANKAL
-644 ESLRNAILGIVNGI
+644 EGLRNVILGIVEGI

-688 VKVVVGAI
+688 VKAVAGAI
-696 KNTLVSIGGSVE
+696 KNTLVAIGGSVE

-722 NFASGVASILG
+722 NFASSVASLLG

-794 SRNMGSGGA
+794 SGNIGSGGA

-812 QNSTTGFSRVARNN
+812 KNSTTGFSRVARNN
-826 ARRSANMKGLGFI
+826 ARHSANIKGLGFL
-839 GAQLGV
+839 GAQVGL
-845 DLANNALQGSNV
+845 DLANNALQGSNA

-867 ASSTT
+867 ASSTA

-884 IPGVGTALGA
+884 IPGIGTGIGA

-909 NNQKDERARQE
+909 NNQKEERARQE

-931 DIQAKETLESHMASV
+931 EVQAKETLESHMASV
-946 KQLAEETASIRNS
+946 KQLAEETANIRNS

-966 SSGLSESLS
+966 SSGISESLS

-1003 SSVPK
+1003 ATVPK

-1057 VDSEGR
+1057 LDSEGN
-1063 KVAEAVETLTKEESD
+1063 KVAEAVETITKEEST
-1078 RQSANLDAYKA
+1078 RQSTNLDAYKA

-1111 ISDEIDNVLKSR
+1111 ITEEIDNVLKSR

-1142 GIDTTEFVKLSVS
+1142 GIDTTEFVKLSIS
-1155 DQITKATELVK
+1155 DQIAKATELVK

-1224 LPRIEENQARINAF
+1224 LPRTEENQVRIDAF

-1247 DGVLKVEEGQ
+1247 DGVLKIEEGQ
-1257 ALLDRAGIKDVSAE
+1257 ALLDKAGIKDVSAE
-1271 GLKNGV
+1271 GLRDGV
-1277 NEFKLSVTNGLSD
+1277 TSFKLSVTNGLSD

-1312 AGISSGVS
+1312 VGISSGVS

-1332 TIAKLDEAIAEATA
+1332 TIAKLDEAVAEATA
-1346 NGNLAKQR
+1346 KGDIAKQR
-1354 AYSNYRRQ
+1354 VYSNYRRQ

-1381 HSSGLPIGIN
+1381 HSNGLPVGIN
-1391 WKSKGTDTV
+1391 WKPKGTDTV

>member
-21 KYVSALRDSVL
+21 KSVSALRDSVL
-32 DFEKKLRNMGGKN
+32 DFEKKLRKMGGKN

-54 LIINT
+54 LILNT

-86 VSSSQGSSNTS
+86 VSSTQGSSNTS

-133 VGLSSQM
+133 VGLSGQM

-154 VFNSLNNTILDM
+154 VFNSLNSTILDM

-178 KGALGSLVSS
+178 KGALGSLVSG

-220 LGYDEKSTNKSIK
+220 LGFDEKTTNKSIK

-255 YSAYGRKDA
+255 YTAYGRKDA

-277 TKNPIEGMKT
+277 TKNPIEGMRT

-337 ISATRQRLISADEY
+337 ISATKKRLISADEY
-351 LDIVNKLG
+351 LDVVNRLG

-381 KESLS
+381 KETLS

-465 EKFASSFK
+465 EKFTSSFK
-473 SGVQGLDVGKEFFDI
+473 SGVQGLNVGKEFFDI

-630 QVGTFSSGQVNKAL
+630 QVGTFNAGQVNKAL
-644 ESLRNAILGIVNGI
+644 EGLRNAILGIVEGI

-688 VKVVVGAI
+688 VKAVAGAI
-696 KNTLVSIGGSVE
+696 RSTLVAIGGSVE

-722 NFASGVASILG
+722 NFASGVASLLG

-760 TVATAMNAVSGGRL
+760 TVATAMNAVSGGKV

-794 SRNMGSGGA
+794 SRNVGSGGA

-812 QNSTTGFSRVARNN
+812 KNSTTGFSRVARNN
-826 ARRSANMKGLGFI
+826 ARHSANMKGLGFI
-839 GAQLGV
+839 GAQVGL
-845 DLANNALQGSNV
+845 DLANNALQGSNA

-867 ASSTT
+867 ASSTA

-884 IPGVGTALGA
+884 IPGIGTALGA
-894 GIGGLAG
+894 GIGGLTG
-901 FISGLLGA
+901 FIAGLLGA

-931 DIQAKETLESHMASV
+931 EVQAKETLESHMASV
-946 KQLAEETASIRNS
+946 KQLAEETANIRNS

-966 SSGLSESLS
+966 SSGISESLS

-1003 SSVPK
+1003 ATVPK

-1057 VDSEGR
+1057 LDSEGN
-1063 KVAEAVETLTKEESD
+1063 KVAEAVETLTKEEST
-1078 RQSANLDAYKA
+1078 RQSTNLDAYKA

-1111 ISDEIDNVLKSR
+1111 ITEEIDNVLKSR

-1142 GIDTTEFVKLSVS
+1142 GIDTTEFVKLSIS
-1155 DQITKATELVK
+1155 DQIAKATELVK
-1166 QGKLQGGTREQ
+1166 QGKFQGGTREQ
-1177 QTIALAESIKEKLGE
+1177 QTIALAESIKEKLGD
-1192 TASKYTE
+1192 TATKYTE

-1224 LPRIEENQARINAF
+1224 LPRTEENQVRIDAF

-1257 ALLDRAGIKDVSAE
+1257 ALLDKAGIKDVSAE

-1301 IGGIGI
+1301 IGGVDIPGI
-1307 PNIST
+1307 AT
-1312 AGISSGVS
+1312 AGISASVTGLKDAVATSINS
-1320 ALASAVRKSIDD
+1320 A
-1332 TIAKLDEAIAEATA
+1332 IAKLDEAIA
-1346 NGNLAKQR
+1346 NAKQ
-1354 AYSNYRRQ
+1354 ANDWDEVNALANERRITEY
-1362 AEMERDNIYQ
+1362 ASRRYQ
-1372 STGGLIPEY
+1372 SGGIIPEY
-1381 HSSGLPIGIN
+1381 HSKGLPVGIN
-1391 WKSKGTDTV
+1391 WQPKGTDTV

-1412 KKAVDSLGMNFL
+1412 KKAVDSLGTNFL

>member
-21 KYVSALRDSVL
+21 KSVSALRDSVL
-32 DFEKKLRNMGGKN
+32 DFEKKLRKMGGKN

-54 LIINT
+54 LILNT

-86 VSSSQGSSNTS
+86 VSSTQGSSNTS

-133 VGLSSQM
+133 VGLSGQM

-154 VFNSLNNTILDM
+154 VFNSLNGTILDM

-178 KGALGSLVSS
+178 KGALGSLVSG

-220 LGYDEKSTNKSIK
+220 LGFDEKTTNKSIK

-255 YSAYGRKDA
+255 YTAYGRKDA

-277 TKNPIEGMKT
+277 TKNPIEGMRT

-295 LAAGVLNQQDYKFI
+295 LASGVLNQQDYKFI

-337 ISATRQRLISADEY
+337 ISATKKRLISADEY
-351 LDIVNKLG
+351 LDVVNRLG

-381 KESLS
+381 KETLS

-473 SGVQGLDVGKEFFDI
+473 SGVQGLNVGKEFFDI

-522 DIGAQLITSGFPRV
+522 DIGTQLITSGFPRV
-536 VRGVVDIYTNLAKL
+536 VRGVVDIYTNLTKL

-559 YTDVLLSVT
+559 YTDVLLSIT

-630 QVGTFSSGQVNKAL
+630 QVGTFNAGQVNKAL
-644 ESLRNAILGIVNGI
+644 EGLRNAILGIVEGI

-668 AISALASNSA
+668 AISALASSSA

-688 VKVVVGAI
+688 VKAVAGAI
-696 KNTLVSIGGSVE
+696 RSTLVAIGGSVE

-722 NFASGVASILG
+722 NFASGVASLLG

-760 TVATAMNAVSGGRL
+760 TVATAMNAVSGGKV

-794 SRNMGSGGA
+794 SRNVGSGGA

-826 ARRSANMKGLGFI
+826 ARHSANMKGLGFI
-839 GAQLGV
+839 GAQVGL
-845 DLANNALQGSNV
+845 DLANNALQGSNA

-867 ASSTT
+867 ASSTA

-884 IPGVGTALGA
+884 IPGIGTALGA
-894 GIGGLAG
+894 GIGGLTG
-901 FISGLLGA
+901 FIAGLLGA

-931 DIQAKETLESHMASV
+931 EVQAKETLESHMASV
-946 KQLAEETASIRNS
+946 KQLAEETANIRNS

-966 SSGLSESLS
+966 SSGISESLS

-1003 SSVPK
+1003 ATVPK

-1057 VDSEGR
+1057 LDSEGN
-1063 KVAEAVETLTKEESD
+1063 KVAEAVETLTKEEST
-1078 RQSANLDAYKA
+1078 RQSTNLDAYKA

-1111 ISDEIDNVLKSR
+1111 ITEEIDNVLKSR

-1142 GIDTTEFVKLSVS
+1142 GIDTTEFVKLSIS
-1155 DQITKATELVK
+1155 DQIAKATELVK

-1177 QTIALAESIKEKLGE
+1177 QTIALAESIKEKLGD
-1192 TASKYTE
+1192 TATKYTE

-1224 LPRIEENQARINAF
+1224 LPRTEENQVRIDAF

-1257 ALLDRAGIKDVSAE
+1257 ALLDKAGIKDVSAE

-1301 IGGIGI
+1301 IGGVDIPGI
-1307 PNIST
+1307 AT
-1312 AGISSGVS
+1312 AGISASVTGLKDAVATSINS
-1320 ALASAVRKSIDD
+1320 A
-1332 TIAKLDEAIAEATA
+1332 IAKLDEAIA
-1346 NGNLAKQR
+1346 NAKQ
-1354 AYSNYRRQ
+1354 ANDWDEVNALANERRITEY
-1362 AEMERDNIYQ
+1362 ASRRYQ
-1372 STGGLIPEY
+1372 SGGIIPEY
-1381 HSSGLPIGIN
+1381 HSNGLPVGIN
-1391 WKSKGTDTV
+1391 WQPKGTDTV

-1412 KKAVDSLGMNFL
+1412 KKAVDSLGTNFL

>member
-21 KYVSALRDSVL
+21 KSVSALRDSVL
-32 DFEKKLRNMGGKN
+32 DFEKKLRKMGGKN

-54 LIINT
+54 LILNT

-97 SSSRPTFDSSY
+97 SPSRPTFDSSY

-119 RNLHKAVDDVTRSA
+119 RNLHKAVDDVTRST
-133 VGLSSQM
+133 VGLSGQM

-154 VFNSLNNTILDM
+154 VFNSLNSTILDM

-178 KGALGSLVSS
+178 KGALGSLVSG

-220 LGYDEKSTNKSIK
+220 LGFDEKTTNKSIK
-233 RLGDYGKSTVF
+233 RLGDYGKFTVF
-244 DATDLLEQAST
+244 DATDLLEQASNYT
-255 YSAYGRKDA
+255 AYGRKDA

-277 TKNPIEGMKT
+277 TKNPIEGMRT

-337 ISATRQRLISADEY
+337 ISATKKRLISADEY
-351 LDIVNKLG
+351 LDVVNRLG

-381 KESLS
+381 KETLS

-452 WKLAFSKSFLDGI
+452 WKLVFSKSFLDGI

-473 SGVQGLDVGKEFFDI
+473 SGVQGLNVGKEFFDI

-522 DIGAQLITSGFPRV
+522 DIGTQLITSGFPRV

-630 QVGTFSSGQVNKAL
+630 QVGTFNAGQVNKAL
-644 ESLRNAILGIVNGI
+644 EGLRNAILGIVEGI

-688 VKVVVGAI
+688 VKAVAGAI
-696 KNTLVSIGGSVE
+696 RSTLVAIGGSVE

-722 NFASGVASILG
+722 NFASGVASLLG

-760 TVATAMNAVSGGRL
+760 TVATAMNAVSGGKV

-794 SRNMGSGGA
+794 SRNVGSGGA

-812 QNSTTGFSRVARNN
+812 KNSTTGFSRVARNN
-826 ARRSANMKGLGFI
+826 ARHSANMKGLGFI
-839 GAQLGV
+839 GAQVGL
-845 DLANNALQGSNV
+845 DLANNALQGSNA

-867 ASSTT
+867 ASSTA

-884 IPGVGTALGA
+884 IPGIGTALGA
-894 GIGGLAG
+894 GIGGLTG
-901 FISGLLGA
+901 FIAGLLGA

-931 DIQAKETLESHMASV
+931 EVQAKETLESHMASV
-946 KQLAEETASIRNS
+946 KQLAEETANIRNS

-966 SSGLSESLS
+966 SSGISESLS

-1003 SSVPK
+1003 ATVPK

-1057 VDSEGR
+1057 LDSEGN
-1063 KVAEAVETLTKEESD
+1063 KVAEAVETLTKEEST
-1078 RQSANLDAYKA
+1078 RQSTNLDAYKA

-1111 ISDEIDNVLKSR
+1111 ITEEIDNVLKSR

-1142 GIDTTEFVKLSVS
+1142 GIDTTEFVKLSIS
-1155 DQITKATELVK
+1155 DQIAKATELVK

-1177 QTIALAESIKEKLGE
+1177 QTIALAESIKEKLGD
-1192 TASKYTE
+1192 TATKYTE

-1224 LPRIEENQARINAF
+1224 LPRTEENQVRIDAF

-1257 ALLDRAGIKDVSAE
+1257 ALLDKAGIKDVSAE

-1301 IGGIGI
+1301 IGGVDIPGI
-1307 PNIST
+1307 AT
-1312 AGISSGVS
+1312 AGISASVTGLKQAVATSINS
-1320 ALASAVRKSIDD
+1320 A
-1332 TIAKLDEAIAEATA
+1332 IAKLDEAIA
-1346 NGNLAKQR
+1346 NAKQ
-1354 AYSNYRRQ
+1354 ANDWDEVNALANERRITEY
-1362 AEMERDNIYQ
+1362 ASRRYQ
-1372 STGGLIPEY
+1372 SGGIIPEY
-1381 HSSGLPIGIN
+1381 HSKGFPVGIN
-1391 WKSKGTDTV
+1391 WQPKGTDTV

-1412 KKAVDSLGMNFL
+1412 KKAVDSLGTNFL

>member
-21 KYVSALRDSVL
+21 KSVSALRDSVL
-32 DFEKKLRNMGGKN
+32 DFEKKLRKMGGKN

-54 LIINT
+54 LILNT

-86 VSSSQGSSNTS
+86 VSSTQGSSNSS

-133 VGLSSQM
+133 VGLSGQM

-154 VFNSLNNTILDM
+154 VFNSLNSTILDM

-178 KGALGSLVSS
+178 KGALGSLVSG

-220 LGYDEKSTNKSIK
+220 LGFDEKTTNKSIK

-255 YSAYGRKDA
+255 YTAYGRKDA

-277 TKNPIEGMKT
+277 TKNPIEGMRT

-295 LAAGVLNQQDYKFI
+295 LSSGVLNQQDYKFI

-337 ISATRQRLISADEY
+337 ISATKKRLISADEY
-351 LDIVNKLG
+351 LDVVNRLG
-359 NDDTFQSLVN
+359 NGDTFQSLVN

-381 KESLS
+381 KETLS

-473 SGVQGLDVGKEFFDI
+473 SGVQGLNVGKEFFDI

-630 QVGTFSSGQVNKAL
+630 QVGTFNAGQVNKAL
-644 ESLRNAILGIVNGI
+644 EGLRNAILGIVEGI

-668 AISALASNSA
+668 AISALASSSA

-688 VKVVVGAI
+688 VKAVAGAI
-696 KNTLVSIGGSVE
+696 RSTLVAIGGSVE

-722 NFASGVASILG
+722 NFASGVASLLG

-760 TVATAMNAVSGGRL
+760 TVATAMNAVSGGKV

-794 SRNMGSGGA
+794 SRNVGSGGA

-812 QNSTTGFSRVARNN
+812 KNSTTGFSRVARNN
-826 ARRSANMKGLGFI
+826 ARHSANMKGLGFI
-839 GAQLGV
+839 GAQVGL
-845 DLANNALQGSNV
+845 DLANNALQGSNA

-867 ASSTT
+867 ASSTA

-884 IPGVGTALGA
+884 IPGIGTALGA
-894 GIGGLAG
+894 GIGGLTG
-901 FISGLLGA
+901 FIAGLLGA

-931 DIQAKETLESHMASV
+931 EVQAKETLESHMASV
-946 KQLAEETASIRNS
+946 KQLAEETANIRNS

-966 SSGLSESLS
+966 SSGISESLS

-1003 SSVPK
+1003 ATVPK

-1057 VDSEGR
+1057 LDSEGN
-1063 KVAEAVETLTKEESD
+1063 KVAEAVETLTKEEST
-1078 RQSANLDAYKA
+1078 RQSTNLDAYKA

-1111 ISDEIDNVLKSR
+1111 ITEEIDNVLKSR

-1142 GIDTTEFVKLSVS
+1142 GIDTTEFVKLSIS
-1155 DQITKATELVK
+1155 DQIAKATELVK

-1177 QTIALAESIKEKLGE
+1177 QTIALAESIKEKLGD
-1192 TASKYTE
+1192 TATKYTE

-1224 LPRIEENQARINAF
+1224 LPRTEENQVRIDAF

-1257 ALLDRAGIKDVSAE
+1257 ALLDKAGIKDVSAE

-1301 IGGIGI
+1301 IGGVDIPGI
-1307 PNIST
+1307 AT
-1312 AGISSGVS
+1312 AGISASVTGLKDAVATSINS
-1320 ALASAVRKSIDD
+1320 A
-1332 TIAKLDEAIAEATA
+1332 IAKLDEAIA
-1346 NGNLAKQR
+1346 NAKQ
-1354 AYSNYRRQ
+1354 ANDWDEVNALANERRITEY
-1362 AEMERDNIYQ
+1362 ASRRYQ
-1372 STGGLIPEY
+1372 SGGIIPEY
-1381 HSSGLPIGIN
+1381 HSKGFPVGIN
-1391 WKSKGTDTV
+1391 WQPKGTDTV

-1412 KKAVDSLGMNFL
+1412 KKAVDSLGTNFL

>member
-21 KYVSALRDSVL
+21 KSVSALRDSVL
-32 DFEKKLRNMGGKN
+32 DFEKKLRKMGGKN

-54 LIINT
+54 LILNT

-86 VSSSQGSSNTS
+86 VSSTQGSSNTS

-133 VGLSSQM
+133 VGLSGQM

-154 VFNSLNNTILDM
+154 VFNSLNGTILDM

-178 KGALGSLVSS
+178 KGALGSLVSG

-220 LGYDEKSTNKSIK
+220 LGFDEKTTNKSIK

-255 YSAYGRKDA
+255 YTAYGRKDA

-277 TKNPIEGMKT
+277 TKNPIEGMRT

-337 ISATRQRLISADEY
+337 ISATKKRLISADEY
-351 LDIVNKLG
+351 LDVVNRLG

-381 KESLS
+381 KETLS

-419 TDIVG
+419 TAIVG

-473 SGVQGLDVGKEFFDI
+473 SGVQGLNVGKEFFDI

-630 QVGTFSSGQVNKAL
+630 QVGTFNAGQVNKAL
-644 ESLRNAILGIVNGI
+644 EGLRNAILGIVEGI

-688 VKVVVGAI
+688 VKAVAGAI
-696 KNTLVSIGGSVE
+696 RSTLVAIGGSVE

-722 NFASGVASILG
+722 NFASGVASLLG

-760 TVATAMNAVSGGRL
+760 TVATAMNAVSGGKV

-794 SRNMGSGGA
+794 SRNVGSGGA

-812 QNSTTGFSRVARNN
+812 KNSTTGFSRVARNN
-826 ARRSANMKGLGFI
+826 ARHSANMKGLGFV
-839 GAQLGV
+839 GAQVGL
-845 DLANNALQGSNV
+845 DLANNALQGSNA

-867 ASSTT
+867 ASSTA

-884 IPGVGTALGA
+884 IPGIGTALGA
-894 GIGGLAG
+894 GIGGLTG
-901 FISGLLGA
+901 FIAGLLGA

-931 DIQAKETLESHMASV
+931 EVQAKETLESHMASV
-946 KQLAEETASIRNS
+946 KQLAEETANIRNS

-966 SSGLSESLS
+966 SSGISESLS

-1003 SSVPK
+1003 ATVPK

-1057 VDSEGR
+1057 LDSEGN
-1063 KVAEAVETLTKEESD
+1063 KVAEAVETLTKEEST
-1078 RQSANLDAYKA
+1078 RQSTNLDAYKA

-1111 ISDEIDNVLKSR
+1111 ITEEIDNVLKSR

-1142 GIDTTEFVKLSVS
+1142 GIDTTEFVKLSIS
-1155 DQITKATELVK
+1155 DQIAKATELVK

-1177 QTIALAESIKEKLGE
+1177 QTIALAESIKEKLGD
-1192 TASKYTE
+1192 TATKYAE

-1224 LPRIEENQARINAF
+1224 LPRTEENQVRIDAF

-1257 ALLDRAGIKDVSAE
+1257 ALLDKAGIKDVSAE

-1301 IGGIGI
+1301 IGGVDIPGI
-1307 PNIST
+1307 AT
-1312 AGISSGVS
+1312 AGISASVTGLKDAVATSINS
-1320 ALASAVRKSIDD
+1320 A
-1332 TIAKLDEAIAEATA
+1332 IAKLDEAIA
-1346 NGNLAKQR
+1346 NAKQ
-1354 AYSNYRRQ
+1354 ANDWDEVNALANERRITEY
-1362 AEMERDNIYQ
+1362 ASRRYQ
-1372 STGGLIPEY
+1372 SGGIIPEY
-1381 HSSGLPIGIN
+1381 HSNGLPVGIN
-1391 WKSKGTDTV
+1391 WQPKGTDTV

-1412 KKAVDSLGMNFL
+1412 KKAVDSLGTNFL

>member
-21 KYVSALRDSVL
+21 KSVSALRDSVL
-32 DFEKKLRNMGGKN
+32 DFEKKLRKMGGKN

-54 LIINT
+54 LILNT

-86 VSSSQGSSNTS
+86 VSSTQGSSNTS

-154 VFNSLNNTILDM
+154 VFNSLNSTILDM

-178 KGALGSLVSS
+178 KGALGSLVSG

-220 LGYDEKSTNKSIK
+220 LGFDEKTTNKSIK

-255 YSAYGRKDA
+255 YTAYGRKDA

-277 TKNPIEGMKT
+277 TKNPIEGMRT

-337 ISATRQRLISADEY
+337 ISATKKRLISADEY
-351 LDIVNKLG
+351 LDVVNRLG

-381 KESLS
+381 KETLS

-473 SGVQGLDVGKEFFDI
+473 SGVQGLNVGKEFFDI

-630 QVGTFSSGQVNKAL
+630 QVGTFNAGQVNKAL
-644 ESLRNAILGIVNGI
+644 EGLRNAILGIVEGI

-688 VKVVVGAI
+688 VKAVAGAI
-696 KNTLVSIGGSVE
+696 RSTLVAIGGSVE

-722 NFASGVASILG
+722 NFASGVASLLG

-760 TVATAMNAVSGGRL
+760 TVATAMNAVSGGKV

-794 SRNMGSGGA
+794 SRNVGSGGA

-812 QNSTTGFSRVARNN
+812 KNSTTGFSRVARNN
-826 ARRSANMKGLGFI
+826 ARHSANMKGLGFI
-839 GAQLGV
+839 GAQVGL
-845 DLANNALQGSNV
+845 DLANNALQGSNA

-867 ASSTT
+867 ASSTA

-884 IPGVGTALGA
+884 IPGIGTALGA
-894 GIGGLAG
+894 GIGGLTG
-901 FISGLLGA
+901 FIAGLLGA

-931 DIQAKETLESHMASV
+931 EVQAKETLESHMASV
-946 KQLAEETASIRNS
+946 KQLAEETANIRNS

-966 SSGLSESLS
+966 SSGISESLS

-1003 SSVPK
+1003 ATVPK

-1057 VDSEGR
+1057 LDSEGN
-1063 KVAEAVETLTKEESD
+1063 KVAEAVETLTKEEST
-1078 RQSANLDAYKA
+1078 RQSTNLDAYKA

-1111 ISDEIDNVLKSR
+1111 ITEEIDNVLKSR

-1142 GIDTTEFVKLSVS
+1142 GIDTTEFVKLSIS
-1155 DQITKATELVK
+1155 DQIAKATELVK

-1177 QTIALAESIKEKLGE
+1177 QTIALAESIKEKLGD
-1192 TASKYTE
+1192 TATKYTE

-1224 LPRIEENQARINAF
+1224 LPRTEENQVRIDAF

-1257 ALLDRAGIKDVSAE
+1257 ALLDKAGIKDVSAE

-1301 IGGIGI
+1301 IGSVDIPGIA
-1307 PNIST
+1307 T
-1312 AGISSGVS
+1312 AGISASVTGLKQAVATSINS
-1320 ALASAVRKSIDD
+1320 A
-1332 TIAKLDEAIAEATA
+1332 IAKLDEAIA
-1346 NGNLAKQR
+1346 NAKQ
-1354 AYSNYRRQ
+1354 ANDWDEVNALANERRITEY
-1362 AEMERDNIYQ
+1362 ASRRYQ
-1372 STGGLIPEY
+1372 SGGIIPEY
-1381 HSSGLPIGIN
+1381 HSNGLPVGIN
-1391 WKSKGTDTV
+1391 WQPKGTDTV

>member
-21 KYVSALRDSVL
+21 KSVSALRDSVL
-32 DFEKKLRNMGGKN
+32 DFEKKLRKMGGKN

-54 LIINT
+54 LILNT

-86 VSSSQGSSNTS
+86 ASSSQGSSNTS

-133 VGLSSQM
+133 VGLSGQM

-154 VFNSLNNTILDM
+154 VFNSLNGTILDM

-178 KGALGSLVSS
+178 KGALGSLVSG

-220 LGYDEKSTNKSIK
+220 LGFDEKTTNKSIK

-244 DATDLLEQAST
+244 DAADLLEQAST
-255 YSAYGRKDA
+255 YTAYGRKDA

-277 TKNPIEGMKT
+277 TKNPIEGMRT

-295 LAAGVLNQQDYKFI
+295 LASGVLNQQDYKFI

-337 ISATRQRLISADEY
+337 ISATKKRLISADEY
-351 LDIVNKLG
+351 LDVVNRLG

-381 KESLS
+381 KETLS

-473 SGVQGLDVGKEFFDI
+473 SGVQGLNVGKEFFDI

-630 QVGTFSSGQVNKAL
+630 QVGTFNAGQVNKAL
-644 ESLRNAILGIVNGI
+644 EGLRNAILGIVEGI

-688 VKVVVGAI
+688 VKAVAGAI
-696 KNTLVSIGGSVE
+696 RSTLVAIGGSVE

-722 NFASGVASILG
+722 NFASGVASLLG

-760 TVATAMNAVSGGRL
+760 TVATAMNAVSGGKV

-794 SRNMGSGGA
+794 SRNVGSGGA

-812 QNSTTGFSRVARNN
+812 KNSTTGFSRVARNN
-826 ARRSANMKGLGFI
+826 ARHSANMKGLGFI
-839 GAQLGV
+839 GAQVGL
-845 DLANNALQGSNV
+845 DLANNALQGSNA

-867 ASSTT
+867 ASSTA

-884 IPGVGTALGA
+884 IPGIGTALGA
-894 GIGGLAG
+894 GIGGLTG
-901 FISGLLGA
+901 FIAGLLGA

-931 DIQAKETLESHMASV
+931 EVQAKETLESHMASV
-946 KQLAEETASIRNS
+946 KQLAEETANIRNS

-966 SSGLSESLS
+966 SSGISESLS

-1003 SSVPK
+1003 ATVPK

-1057 VDSEGR
+1057 LDSEGN
-1063 KVAEAVETLTKEESD
+1063 KVAEAVETLTKEEST
-1078 RQSANLDAYKA
+1078 RQSTNLDAYKA

-1111 ISDEIDNVLKSR
+1111 ITEEIDNVLKSR

-1142 GIDTTEFVKLSVS
+1142 GIDTTEFVKLSIS
-1155 DQITKATELVK
+1155 DQIAKATELVK

-1177 QTIALAESIKEKLGE
+1177 QTIALAESIKEKLGD
-1192 TASKYTE
+1192 TATKYTE

-1224 LPRIEENQARINAF
+1224 LPRTEENQVRIDAF

-1257 ALLDRAGIKDVSAE
+1257 ALLDKAGIKDVSAE

-1301 IGGIGI
+1301 IGGVDIPGI
-1307 PNIST
+1307 AT
-1312 AGISSGVS
+1312 AGISASVTGLKDAVATSINS
-1320 ALASAVRKSIDD
+1320 A
-1332 TIAKLDEAIAEATA
+1332 IAKLDEAIA
-1346 NGNLAKQR
+1346 NAKQ
-1354 AYSNYRRQ
+1354 ANDWDEVNALANERRVTEY
-1362 AEMERDNIYQ
+1362 ASRRYQ
-1372 STGGLIPEY
+1372 SGGIIPEY
-1381 HSSGLPIGIN
+1381 HSKGLPVGIN
-1391 WKSKGTDTV
+1391 WQPKGTDTV

-1412 KKAVDSLGMNFL
+1412 KKAVDSLGTNFL

>member
-21 KYVSALRDSVL
+21 KSVSALRDSVL
-32 DFEKKLRNMGGKN
+32 DFEKNLRKMGGKN

-54 LIINT
+54 LILNT

-86 VSSSQGSSNTS
+86 VSSTQGSSNAS

-133 VGLSSQM
+133 MGLSGQM

-154 VFNSLNNTILDM
+154 VFNSLNGTILDM
-166 QKNLMGLVGNGI
+166 QKNLTGLVGNGI
-178 KGALGSLVSS
+178 KGALGSLVSG

-220 LGYDEKSTNKSIK
+220 LGFDEKTTNKSIK

-255 YSAYGRKDA
+255 YTAYGRKDA

-277 TKNPIEGMKT
+277 TKNPIEGMRT

-309 RQRLSALGASKLNA
+309 RQRLSALGASKLNE
-323 ELQKLAESKGADSI
+323 ELLKLAQSKGEDSI
-337 ISATRQRLISADEY
+337 ISATKKRLISADEY
-351 LDIVNKLG
+351 LDVVNKLG
-359 NDDTFQSLVN
+359 NDETFQNLVN

-381 KESLS
+381 KETLS

-473 SGVQGLDVGKEFFDI
+473 SGVQGLNVGKEFFDI

-501 ELGTTTKEIV
+501 ELGITTKEIV
-511 KSISELTKGIV
+511 KSISELAKGIV

-536 VRGVVDIYTNLAKL
+536 VRGVLDIYTNLAKL
-550 AVSSGGATA
+550 ALSSGGATA

-630 QVGTFSSGQVNKAL
+630 QVGTFNAGQVNKAL
-644 ESLRNAILGIVNGI
+644 EGLRNAILGIVEGI

-688 VKVVVGAI
+688 VKAVAGAI
-696 KNTLVSIGGSVE
+696 KSTLVSIGGSVE

-722 NFASGVASILG
+722 NFASGVASLLG

-760 TVATAMNAVSGGRL
+760 TVATAMNAVSGGKV

-794 SRNMGSGGA
+794 SRNVGSGGA

-812 QNSTTGFSRVARNN
+812 KNSTTGFSRVARNN
-826 ARRSANMKGLGFI
+826 ARHSANMKGLGFI
-839 GAQLGV
+839 GAQVGL
-845 DLANNALQGSNV
+845 DLANNALQGSNA

-867 ASSTT
+867 ASSTA

-884 IPGVGTALGA
+884 IPGIGTALGA
-894 GIGGLAG
+894 GIGGLTG
-901 FISGLLGA
+901 FIAGILGA

-931 DIQAKETLESHMASV
+931 EVQAKETLESHMASV
-946 KQLAEETASIRNS
+946 KQLAEETANIRNS

-966 SSGLSESLS
+966 SSGISESLS

-1003 SSVPK
+1003 ATVPK

-1057 VDSEGR
+1057 LDSEGN

-1078 RQSANLDAYKA
+1078 RQSANLDTYKA

-1094 QLSVKSGV
+1094 QLSVKNGA
-1102 DFLFKDITT
+1102 DFLFKGITT
-1111 ISDEIDNVLKSR
+1111 ITDEIDNVLKSR

-1142 GIDTTEFVKLSVS
+1142 GIDTTDFVKLSIH
-1155 DQITKATELVK
+1155 DQISKATELVK

-1177 QTIALAESIKEKLGE
+1177 QTIALAESIKEKLGD
-1192 TASKYTE
+1192 TATKYTE

-1224 LPRIEENQARINAF
+1224 LPRTEENQVRIDAF

-1257 ALLDRAGIKDVSAE
+1257 ALLDKAGIKDVSAE

-1301 IGGIGI
+1301 IGGVDIPGI
-1307 PNIST
+1307 AT
-1312 AGISSGVS
+1312 AGISASVTGLKQAVATSINS
-1320 ALASAVRKSIDD
+1320 A
-1332 TIAKLDEAIAEATA
+1332 IAKLDEAIA
-1346 NGNLAKQR
+1346 NAKQ
-1354 AYSNYRRQ
+1354 ANDWDEVNALANERRITEY
-1362 AEMERDNIYQ
+1362 ASRRYQ
-1372 STGGLIPEY
+1372 SGGIIPEY
-1381 HSSGLPIGIN
+1381 HSKGLPVGIN
-1391 WKSKGTDTV
+1391 WQPKGTDTV

-1412 KKAVDSLGMNFL
+1412 KKAVDSLGTNFL
-1424 NNLNRFG
+1424 NNLNKFG

>member
-21 KYVSALRDSVL
+21 KSVSALRDSVL
-32 DFEKKLRNMGGKN
+32 DFEKKLRKMGGKN

-54 LIINT
+54 LILNT

-97 SSSRPTFDSSY
+97 SPSRPTFDSSY

-119 RNLHKAVDDVTRSA
+119 RNLHKAVDDVTRST
-133 VGLSSQM
+133 VGLSGQM

-154 VFNSLNNTILDM
+154 VFNSLNSTILDM

-178 KGALGSLVSS
+178 KGALGSLVSG

-220 LGYDEKSTNKSIK
+220 LGFDEKTTNKSIK

-255 YSAYGRKDA
+255 YTAYGRKDA

-277 TKNPIEGMKT
+277 TKNPIEGMRT

-337 ISATRQRLISADEY
+337 ISATKKRLISADEY
-351 LDIVNKLG
+351 LDVVNRLG

-381 KESLS
+381 KETLS

-452 WKLAFSKSFLDGI
+452 WKLVFSKSFLDGI

-473 SGVQGLDVGKEFFDI
+473 SGVQGLNVGKEFFDI

-522 DIGAQLITSGFPRV
+522 DIGTQLITSGFPRV

-630 QVGTFSSGQVNKAL
+630 QVGTFNAGQVNKAL
-644 ESLRNAILGIVNGI
+644 EGLRNAILGIVEGI

-688 VKVVVGAI
+688 VKAVAGAI
-696 KNTLVSIGGSVE
+696 RSTLVAIGGSVE

-722 NFASGVASILG
+722 NFASGVASLLG

-760 TVATAMNAVSGGRL
+760 TVATAMNAVSGGKV

-794 SRNMGSGGA
+794 SRNVGSGGA

-812 QNSTTGFSRVARNN
+812 KNSTTGFSRVARNN
-826 ARRSANMKGLGFI
+826 ARHSANMKGLGFI
-839 GAQLGV
+839 GAQVGL
-845 DLANNALQGSNV
+845 DLANNALQGSNA

-867 ASSTT
+867 ASSTA

-884 IPGVGTALGA
+884 IPGIGTALGA
-894 GIGGLAG
+894 GIGGLTG
-901 FISGLLGA
+901 FIAGLLGA

-931 DIQAKETLESHMASV
+931 EVQAKETLESHMASV
-946 KQLAEETASIRNS
+946 KQLAEETANIRNS

-966 SSGLSESLS
+966 SSGISESLS

-1003 SSVPK
+1003 ATVPK

-1057 VDSEGR
+1057 LDSEGN
-1063 KVAEAVETLTKEESD
+1063 KVAEAVETLTKEEST
-1078 RQSANLDAYKA
+1078 RQSTNLDAYKA

-1111 ISDEIDNVLKSR
+1111 ITEEIDNVLKSR

-1142 GIDTTEFVKLSVS
+1142 GIDTTEFVKLSIS
-1155 DQITKATELVK
+1155 DQIAKATELVK

-1177 QTIALAESIKEKLGE
+1177 QTIALAESIKEKLGD
-1192 TASKYTE
+1192 TATKYTE

-1224 LPRIEENQARINAF
+1224 LPRTEENQVRIDAF

-1257 ALLDRAGIKDVSAE
+1257 ALLDKAGIKDVSAE

-1301 IGGIGI
+1301 IGGVDIPGI
-1307 PNIST
+1307 AT
-1312 AGISSGVS
+1312 AGISASVTGLKDAVATSINS
-1320 ALASAVRKSIDD
+1320 A
-1332 TIAKLDEAIAEATA
+1332 IAKLDEAIA
-1346 NGNLAKQR
+1346 NAKQ
-1354 AYSNYRRQ
+1354 ANDWDEVNALANERRVTEY
-1362 AEMERDNIYQ
+1362 ASRRYQ
-1372 STGGLIPEY
+1372 SGGIIPEY
-1381 HSSGLPIGIN
+1381 HSKGLPVGIN
-1391 WKSKGTDTV
+1391 WQPKGTDTV

-1412 KKAVDSLGMNFL
+1412 KKAVDSLGTNFL

>member
-21 KYVSALRDSVL
+21 KSVSALRDSVL
-32 DFEKKLRNMGGKN
+32 DFEKKLRKMGGKN

-54 LIINT
+54 LILNT

-86 VSSSQGSSNTS
+86 VSSTQGSSNTS

-133 VGLSSQM
+133 VGLSGQM

-154 VFNSLNNTILDM
+154 VFNSLNGTILDM

-178 KGALGSLVSS
+178 KGALGSLVSG

-220 LGYDEKSTNKSIK
+220 LGFDEKTTNKSIK

-255 YSAYGRKDA
+255 YTAYGRKDA

-277 TKNPIEGMKT
+277 TKNPIEGMRT

-295 LAAGVLNQQDYKFI
+295 LASGVLNQQDYKFI

-323 ELQKLAESKGADSI
+323 ELQKLAESKGVDSI
-337 ISATRQRLISADEY
+337 ISATKKRLISADEY
-351 LDIVNKLG
+351 LDVVNRLG

-381 KESLS
+381 KETLS

-473 SGVQGLDVGKEFFDI
+473 SGVQGLNVGKEFFDI

-522 DIGAQLITSGFPRV
+522 DIGAQLITTGFPRV

-559 YTDVLLSVT
+559 YTDVLLSIT

-578 NPSILKSVFDSIVNF
+578 NPSILKSVFDYIVNF

-630 QVGTFSSGQVNKAL
+630 QVGTFNAGQVNKAL
-644 ESLRNAILGIVNGI
+644 EGLRNAILGIVEGI

-668 AISALASNSA
+668 AISALASSSA

-688 VKVVVGAI
+688 VKAVAGAI
-696 KNTLVSIGGSVE
+696 RSTLVAIGGSVE

-722 NFASGVASILG
+722 NFASGVASLLG

-760 TVATAMNAVSGGRL
+760 TVATAMNAVSGGKV

-794 SRNMGSGGA
+794 SRNVGSGGA

-826 ARRSANMKGLGFI
+826 ARHSANMKGLGFI
-839 GAQLGV
+839 GAQVGL
-845 DLANNALQGSNV
+845 DLANNALQGSNA

-867 ASSTT
+867 ASSTA

-884 IPGVGTALGA
+884 IPGIGTALGA
-894 GIGGLAG
+894 GIGGLTG
-901 FISGLLGA
+901 FIAGLLGA

-931 DIQAKETLESHMASV
+931 EVQAKETLESHMASV
-946 KQLAEETASIRNS
+946 KQLAEETANIRNS

-966 SSGLSESLS
+966 SSGISESLS

-1003 SSVPK
+1003 ATVPK

-1057 VDSEGR
+1057 LDSEGN
-1063 KVAEAVETLTKEESD
+1063 KVAEAVETLTKEEST
-1078 RQSANLDAYKA
+1078 RQSTNLDAYKA

-1111 ISDEIDNVLKSR
+1111 ITEEIDNVLKSR

-1142 GIDTTEFVKLSVS
+1142 GIDTTEFVKLSIS
-1155 DQITKATELVK
+1155 DQIAKATELVK

-1177 QTIALAESIKEKLGE
+1177 QTIALAESIKEKLGD
-1192 TASKYTE
+1192 TATKYTE

-1224 LPRIEENQARINAF
+1224 LPRTEENQVRIDAF

-1257 ALLDRAGIKDVSAE
+1257 ALLDKAGIKDVSAE

-1301 IGGIGI
+1301 IGGVDIPGI
-1307 PNIST
+1307 AT
-1312 AGISSGVS
+1312 AGISASVTGLKDAVATSINS
-1320 ALASAVRKSIDD
+1320 A
-1332 TIAKLDEAIAEATA
+1332 IAKLDEAIA
-1346 NGNLAKQR
+1346 NAKQ
-1354 AYSNYRRQ
+1354 ANDWDEVNALANERRITEY
-1362 AEMERDNIYQ
+1362 ASRRYQ
-1372 STGGLIPEY
+1372 SGGIIPEY
-1381 HSSGLPIGIN
+1381 HSNGLPVGIN
-1391 WKSKGTDTV
+1391 WQPKGTDTV

-1412 KKAVDSLGMNFL
+1412 KKAVDSLGTNFL

>member
-21 KYVSALRDSVL
+21 KSVSALRDSVL
-32 DFEKKLRNMGGKN
+32 DFEKKLRKMGGKN

-54 LIINT
+54 LILNT

-86 VSSSQGSSNTS
+86 VSSTQGSSNTS

-133 VGLSSQM
+133 VGLSGQM

-154 VFNSLNNTILDM
+154 VFNSLNSTILDM

-178 KGALGSLVSS
+178 KGALGSLVSG

-220 LGYDEKSTNKSIK
+220 LGFDEKTTNKSIK

-255 YSAYGRKDA
+255 YTAYGRKDA

-277 TKNPIEGMKT
+277 TKNPIEGMRT

-337 ISATRQRLISADEY
+337 ISATKKRLISADEY
-351 LDIVNKLG
+351 LDVVNRLG

-381 KESLS
+381 KETLS

-473 SGVQGLDVGKEFFDI
+473 SGVQGLNVGKEFFDI

-522 DIGAQLITSGFPRV
+522 DIGTQLITSGFPRV

-593 VESVSSVVTKIAT
+593 VESVYSVVTKIAT

-630 QVGTFSSGQVNKAL
+630 QVGTFNAGQVNKAL
-644 ESLRNAILGIVNGI
+644 EGLRNAILGIVEGI

-688 VKVVVGAI
+688 VKAVAGAI
-696 KNTLVSIGGSVE
+696 RSTLVAIGGSVE

-722 NFASGVASILG
+722 NFASGVASLLG

-760 TVATAMNAVSGGRL
+760 TVATAMNAVSGGKV

-794 SRNMGSGGA
+794 SRNVGSGGA

-812 QNSTTGFSRVARNN
+812 KNSTTGFSRVARNN
-826 ARRSANMKGLGFI
+826 ARHSANMKGLGFI
-839 GAQLGV
+839 GAQVGL
-845 DLANNALQGSNV
+845 DLANNALQGSNA

-867 ASSTT
+867 ASSTA

-884 IPGVGTALGA
+884 IPGIGTALGA
-894 GIGGLAG
+894 GIGGLTG
-901 FISGLLGA
+901 FIAGLLGA

-931 DIQAKETLESHMASV
+931 EVQAKETLESHMASV
-946 KQLAEETASIRNS
+946 KQLAEETANIRNS

-966 SSGLSESLS
+966 SSGISESLS

-1003 SSVPK
+1003 ATVPK

-1057 VDSEGR
+1057 LDSEGN
-1063 KVAEAVETLTKEESD
+1063 KVAEAVETLTKEEST
-1078 RQSANLDAYKA
+1078 RQSTNLDAYKA

-1111 ISDEIDNVLKSR
+1111 ITEEIDNVLKSR

-1142 GIDTTEFVKLSVS
+1142 GIDTTEFVKLSIS
-1155 DQITKATELVK
+1155 DQIAKATELVK

-1177 QTIALAESIKEKLGE
+1177 QTIALAESIKEKLGD
-1192 TASKYTE
+1192 TATKYTE

-1224 LPRIEENQARINAF
+1224 LPRTEENQVRIDAF

-1257 ALLDRAGIKDVSAE
+1257 ALLDKAGIKDVSAE

-1301 IGGIGI
+1301 IGGVDIPGI
-1307 PNIST
+1307 AT
-1312 AGISSGVS
+1312 AGISASVTGLKQAVATSINS
-1320 ALASAVRKSIDD
+1320 A
-1332 TIAKLDEAIAEATA
+1332 IAKLDEAIA
-1346 NGNLAKQR
+1346 NAKQ
-1354 AYSNYRRQ
+1354 ANDWDEVNALANERRITEY
-1362 AEMERDNIYQ
+1362 ASRRYQ
-1372 STGGLIPEY
+1372 SGGIIPEY
-1381 HSSGLPIGIN
+1381 HSKGFPVGIN
-1391 WKSKGTDTV
+1391 WQPKGTDTV

-1412 KKAVDSLGMNFL
+1412 KKAVDSLGTNFL

>member
-21 KYVSALRDSVL
+21 KSVSALRDSVL
-32 DFEKKLRNMGGKN
+32 DFEKKLRKMGGKN

-54 LIINT
+54 LILNT

-133 VGLSSQM
+133 VGLSGQM

-154 VFNSLNNTILDM
+154 VFNSLNGTILDM
-166 QKNLMGLVGNGI
+166 QNNLMGLVGNGI
-178 KGALGSLVSS
+178 KGALGSLVSG

-220 LGYDEKSTNKSIK
+220 LGFDEKTTNKSIK

-255 YSAYGRKDA
+255 YTAYGRKDA

-277 TKNPIEGMKT
+277 TKNPIEGMRT

-295 LAAGVLNQQDYKFI
+295 LASGVLNQQDYKFI

-337 ISATRQRLISADEY
+337 ISATKKRLISTDEY
-351 LDIVNKLG
+351 LDIVNRLG

-381 KESLS
+381 KETLS

-473 SGVQGLDVGKEFFDI
+473 SGVQGLNVGKEFFDI

-630 QVGTFSSGQVNKAL
+630 QVGTFNAGQVNKAL
-644 ESLRNAILGIVNGI
+644 EGLRNAILGIVEGI

-688 VKVVVGAI
+688 VEAVAGAI
-696 KNTLVSIGGSVE
+696 RSTLVAIGGSVE

-722 NFASGVASILG
+722 NFASGVASLLG

-760 TVATAMNAVSGGRL
+760 TVATAMNAVSGGKV

-794 SRNMGSGGA
+794 SRNVGSGGA

-812 QNSTTGFSRVARNN
+812 KNSTTGFSRVARNN
-826 ARRSANMKGLGFI
+826 ARHSANMKGLGFI
-839 GAQLGV
+839 GAQVGL
-845 DLANNALQGSNV
+845 DLANNALQGLNT

-867 ASSTT
+867 ASSTA

-884 IPGVGTALGA
+884 IPGIGTALGA
-894 GIGGLAG
+894 GIGGLTG
-901 FISGLLGA
+901 FIAGLLGA

-931 DIQAKETLESHMASV
+931 EVQAKETLESHMASV
-946 KQLAEETASIRNS
+946 KQLAEETANIRNS

-966 SSGLSESLS
+966 SSGISESLS

-1003 SSVPK
+1003 ATVPK

-1057 VDSEGR
+1057 LDSEGN
-1063 KVAEAVETLTKEESD
+1063 KVAEAVETLTKEEST
-1078 RQSANLDAYKA
+1078 RQSTNLDAYKA

-1111 ISDEIDNVLKSR
+1111 ITEEIDNVLKSR

-1142 GIDTTEFVKLSVS
+1142 GIDTTEFVKLSIS
-1155 DQITKATELVK
+1155 DQIAKATELVK

-1177 QTIALAESIKEKLGE
+1177 QTIALAESIKEKLGD
-1192 TASKYTE
+1192 TATKYTE

-1224 LPRIEENQARINAF
+1224 LPRTEENQVRIDAF

-1257 ALLDRAGIKDVSAE
+1257 ALLDKAGIKDVSAE

-1301 IGGIGI
+1301 IGGVDIPGI
-1307 PNIST
+1307 TT
-1312 AGISSGVS
+1312 AGISASVTGLKDAVATSINS
-1320 ALASAVRKSIDD
+1320 A
-1332 TIAKLDEAIAEATA
+1332 IAKLDEAIA
-1346 NGNLAKQR
+1346 NAKQ
-1354 AYSNYRRQ
+1354 ANDWDEVNALANERRVTEY
-1362 AEMERDNIYQ
+1362 ASRRYQ
-1372 STGGLIPEY
+1372 SGGIIPEY
-1381 HSSGLPIGIN
+1381 HSKGLPVGIN
-1391 WKSKGTDTV
+1391 WQPKGTDTV

-1412 KKAVDSLGMNFL
+1412 KKAVDSLGTNFL

>member
-21 KYVSALRDSVL
+21 KSVSALRDSVL
-32 DFEKKLRNMGGKN
+32 DFEKKLRKMGGKN

-54 LIINT
+54 LILNT

-86 VSSSQGSSNTS
+86 VSSTQGSSNTS

-133 VGLSSQM
+133 VGLSGQM

-154 VFNSLNNTILDM
+154 VFNSLNSTILDM

-178 KGALGSLVSS
+178 KGALGSLVSG

-220 LGYDEKSTNKSIK
+220 LGFDEKTTNKSIK

-255 YSAYGRKDA
+255 YTAYGRKDA

-277 TKNPIEGMKT
+277 TKNPIEGMRT

-295 LAAGVLNQQDYKFI
+295 LASGVLNQQDYKFI

-337 ISATRQRLISADEY
+337 ISATKKRLISADEY
-351 LDIVNKLG
+351 LDVVNRLG

-381 KESLS
+381 KETLS

-452 WKLAFSKSFLDGI
+452 WKLAFIKSFLDGI

-473 SGVQGLDVGKEFFDI
+473 SGVQGLNVGKEFFDI

-559 YTDVLLSVT
+559 YTDILLSIT

-630 QVGTFSSGQVNKAL
+630 QVGTFNAGQVNKAL
-644 ESLRNAILGIVNGI
+644 EGLRNAILGIVEGI

-688 VKVVVGAI
+688 VKAVAGAI
-696 KNTLVSIGGSVE
+696 KSTLVSIGGSVE

-722 NFASGVASILG
+722 NFASGVASLLG

-760 TVATAMNAVSGGRL
+760 TVATAMNAVSGGKV

-794 SRNMGSGGA
+794 SRNVGSGGA

-812 QNSTTGFSRVARNN
+812 KNSTTGFSRVARNN
-826 ARRSANMKGLGFI
+826 ARHSANMKGLGFI
-839 GAQLGV
+839 GAQVGL
-845 DLANNALQGSNV
+845 DLANNALQGSNA

-867 ASSTT
+867 ASSTA

-884 IPGVGTALGA
+884 IPGIGTALGA
-894 GIGGLAG
+894 GIGGLTG
-901 FISGLLGA
+901 FIAGLLGA

-931 DIQAKETLESHMASV
+931 EVQAKETLESHMASV
-946 KQLAEETASIRNS
+946 KQLAEETANIRNS

-966 SSGLSESLS
+966 SSGISESLS

-1003 SSVPK
+1003 ATVPK

-1057 VDSEGR
+1057 LDSEGN
-1063 KVAEAVETLTKEESD
+1063 KVAEAVETLTKEEST
-1078 RQSANLDAYKA
+1078 RQSTNLDAYKA

-1111 ISDEIDNVLKSR
+1111 ITEEIDNVLKSR

-1142 GIDTTEFVKLSVS
+1142 GIDTTEFVKLSIS
-1155 DQITKATELVK
+1155 DQIAKATELVK

-1177 QTIALAESIKEKLGE
+1177 QTIALAESIKEKLGD
-1192 TASKYTE
+1192 TATKYTE

-1224 LPRIEENQARINAF
+1224 LPRTEENQVRIDAF

-1257 ALLDRAGIKDVSAE
+1257 ALLDKAGIKDVSAE

-1301 IGGIGI
+1301 IGGVDIPGI
-1307 PNIST
+1307 AT
-1312 AGISSGVS
+1312 AGISASVTGLKDAVATSINS
-1320 ALASAVRKSIDD
+1320 A
-1332 TIAKLDEAIAEATA
+1332 IAKLDEAIA
-1346 NGNLAKQR
+1346 NAKQ
-1354 AYSNYRRQ
+1354 ANDWDEVNALANERRITEY
-1362 AEMERDNIYQ
+1362 ASRRYQ
-1372 STGGLIPEY
+1372 SGGIIPEY
-1381 HSSGLPIGIN
+1381 HSKGFPVGVN
-1391 WKSKGTDTV
+1391 WQPKGTDTV

-1412 KKAVDSLGMNFL
+1412 KKAVDSLGTNFL

>member
-21 KYVSALRDSVL
+21 KSVSALRDSVL
-32 DFEKKLRNMGGKN
+32 DFEKKLRKMGGKN

-54 LIINT
+54 LILNT

-133 VGLSSQM
+133 VGLSGQM

-154 VFNSLNNTILDM
+154 VFNSLNGTILDM

-178 KGALGSLVSS
+178 KGALGSLVSG

-220 LGYDEKSTNKSIK
+220 LGFDEKTTNKSIK

-255 YSAYGRKDA
+255 YTAYGRKDA

-277 TKNPIEGMKT
+277 TKNPIEGMRT

-295 LAAGVLNQQDYKFI
+295 LASGVLNQQDYKFI

-337 ISATRQRLISADEY
+337 ISATKKRLISADEY
-351 LDIVNKLG
+351 LDVVNRLG

-381 KESLS
+381 KETLS

-473 SGVQGLDVGKEFFDI
+473 SGVQGLNVGKEFFDI

-559 YTDVLLSVT
+559 YTDVLLSIT

-615 NVLKGVIDALSSIVN
+615 NVLKGVIDALGSIVN
-630 QVGTFSSGQVNKAL
+630 QVGTFNAGQVNKAL
-644 ESLRNAILGIVNGI
+644 EGLRNAILGIVEGI

-688 VKVVVGAI
+688 VKAVAGAI
-696 KNTLVSIGGSVE
+696 RSTLVAIGGSVE

-722 NFASGVASILG
+722 NFASGVASLLG

-760 TVATAMNAVSGGRL
+760 TVATAMNAVSGGKV

-794 SRNMGSGGA
+794 SRNVGSGGA

-812 QNSTTGFSRVARNN
+812 KNSTTGFSRVARNN
-826 ARRSANMKGLGFI
+826 ARHSANMKGLGFI
-839 GAQLGV
+839 GAQVGL
-845 DLANNALQGSNV
+845 DLANNALQGSNA

-867 ASSTT
+867 ASSTA

-884 IPGVGTALGA
+884 IPGIGTALGA
-894 GIGGLAG
+894 GIGGLTG
-901 FISGLLGA
+901 FIAGLLGA

-931 DIQAKETLESHMASV
+931 EVQAKETLESHMASV
-946 KQLAEETASIRNS
+946 KQLAEETANIRNS

-966 SSGLSESLS
+966 SSGISESLS

-1003 SSVPK
+1003 ATVPK

-1057 VDSEGR
+1057 LDSEGN
-1063 KVAEAVETLTKEESD
+1063 KVAEAVETLTKEEST
-1078 RQSANLDAYKA
+1078 RQSTNLDAYKA

-1111 ISDEIDNVLKSR
+1111 ITEEIDNVLKSR

-1142 GIDTTEFVKLSVS
+1142 GIDTTEFVKLSIS
-1155 DQITKATELVK
+1155 DQIAKATELVK

-1177 QTIALAESIKEKLGE
+1177 QTIALAESIKEKLGD
-1192 TASKYTE
+1192 TATKYTE

-1224 LPRIEENQARINAF
+1224 LPRTEENQVRIDAF

-1257 ALLDRAGIKDVSAE
+1257 ALLDKAGIKDVSAE

-1301 IGGIGI
+1301 IGGVDIPGI
-1307 PNIST
+1307 AT
-1312 AGISSGVS
+1312 AGISASVTGLKDAVATSINS
-1320 ALASAVRKSIDD
+1320 A
-1332 TIAKLDEAIAEATA
+1332 IAKLDEAIA
-1346 NGNLAKQR
+1346 NAKQ
-1354 AYSNYRRQ
+1354 ANDWDEVNALANERRVTEY
-1362 AEMERDNIYQ
+1362 ASRRYQ
-1372 STGGLIPEY
+1372 SGGIIPEY
-1381 HSSGLPIGIN
+1381 HSKGLPVGIN
-1391 WKSKGTDTV
+1391 WQPKGTDTV

-1412 KKAVDSLGMNFL
+1412 KKAVDSLGTNFL